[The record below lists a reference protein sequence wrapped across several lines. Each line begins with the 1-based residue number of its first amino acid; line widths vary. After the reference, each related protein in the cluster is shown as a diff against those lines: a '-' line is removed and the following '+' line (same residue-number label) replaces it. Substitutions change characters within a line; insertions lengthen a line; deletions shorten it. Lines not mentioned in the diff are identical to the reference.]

1 MATIEERLKNLYD
14 IGEQSERI
22 NAQVI
27 GKSSVNDRAAQ
38 LYSKG
43 EQSQQLVKQQQVAER
58 QRQAEQQRQRDA
70 LLNKN
75 APSGME
81 YVNGQLQIK
90 EGYEA
95 DPVTGFVLPTT
106 ETALENIESEKYIL
120 PASLIQGAD
129 QAATGITST
138 LDWLFGRPLQALGWE
153 NNPISAL
160 NEKLQSEKEQ
170 NRQYFAQKMEGD
182 TSSQALSDIGAQVV
196 AALPDALLASL
207 TAGGSVAAQATTKG
221 LQAASAASK
230 AATGNK
236 IIDAASTAASA
247 LNGMV
252 RNPQTWLSFSRV
264 AGPSYDQA
272 VYDGADNVKASAYA
286 VINGLLNTIVEIGGG
301 GIQELPS
308 AVRQGGNALRQWV
321 GTMIDEGKE
330 EAVQGVIERL
340 TQNVVYG
347 KDNPIYSTT
356 DENAVLN
363 PVTSLKE
370 AGMGALVGGIL
381 GGGQI
386 AINNALS
393 GSSADSDAYSEFL
406 KTAGLDTDVQQN
418 AAPAQPE
425 GVQTGAVQADA
436 AAPSASTLD
445 VLLSGNVTDSVAERI
460 ATDPQLRAEFEQRS
474 GIKLEGSESQ
484 MRNAVRS
491 YAEGDVGQFRPE
503 TAADDI
509 VEADVD
515 MPPVV
520 PDNVQDIQQSVVDNA
535 PMNETVG
542 TGVNAVGAAERGFS
556 PAINAELTQAYEQAL
571 DRYGA
576 MPARE
581 NLARQ
586 MDVPRSTD
594 GETVVPR
601 TVQSAIGSDITS
613 AETVGEITNLIAQH
627 GLDRAIITD
636 RAAQSRAQSTISEK
650 GWDAA
655 LRDWTAEVRSGKVSK
670 DLTTL
675 GLELY
680 NNAVNSGHAREAVEI
695 LTDLADS
702 VRSGA
707 QSTQVMHLLQKLTP
721 QGQLYGIQRTVQNL
735 QDDIDSRY
743 GDISSAM
750 RELERERDAALNII
764 AEMHKAYTQETETP
778 DWITSLA
785 NDLAG
790 KISASQREP
799 RQRTIYENILSDLV
813 KFTEGLVPKKQRS
826 SAPRR
831 TAAERLADYFNNTSE
846 YDRAWSQAIEA
857 VREKYSGNETALEI
871 LKPWFESQIGS
882 GPVQNVAER
891 AVVEAAA
898 AEQISKKQL
907 NVRAQYDI
915 NALTNQITN
924 SIVQSVGDRS
934 LAEHIGKI
942 RGYVQNYLLGMSI
955 QETNIDAAEAAVR
968 SGVTTALRDIGQ
980 SISGIIRQ
988 GADTKAELANI
999 ISQTLTEKYGI
1010 SGSGAAQF
1018 SGRVISE
1025 FNSRVA
1031 DASKKA
1037 LDNIFKDRPA
1047 RTRKTLEQRLTEL
1060 GNLGAFSDPNYNA
1073 LAAQKL
1079 FGRFASY
1086 APNLQLNE
1094 NLVANFLGAET
1105 DAERASALDAI
1116 YQDVANQMPAR
1127 WIDKLNAWR
1136 YLSML
1141 GNPRTHVRNILGNL
1155 MFAPVR
1161 ATKDVVAA
1169 GLEAAFIRD
1178 PSQRTKAVNSR
1189 LLNAEDRARYAAA
1202 VADYAEVADMISSGG
1217 KFQNDYNEIRS
1228 RQRIF
1233 KNDLLEA
1240 ARVKNSELLDA
1251 EDVWFSK
1258 PAYASALSQY
1268 LKAQGITAEQYLS
1281 DGFDKTAA
1289 QAYAVKEAQKAVYR
1303 DYNAFSDFVSG
1314 LGKSKYKAVRG
1325 FVEGVLPFKR
1335 TPANILARGMEYSPF
1350 GLAKGIYDAIFNVRN
1365 GKMTAAEAIDSISSG
1380 LTGTGLLALGAMLA
1394 AQGLLSGGS
1403 SGDEKQDAF
1412 DEMRG
1417 AQNYALTIGDRSYTL
1432 DWAAP
1437 EALPLF
1443 VGVEMYKAFG
1453 DDSLTFSDIWQSLNR
1468 ITDPMFEMSMLSGVN
1483 DLLDSVSFVQDTN
1496 TIWPLLAS
1504 AATSYLSQYIPTLFG
1519 QIERTFFE
1527 DTRQSTYTNKDA
1539 FLPTDVQYAMSQAA
1553 NKLPGVEYQ
1562 QADYIDAWGRKES
1575 TGSLAERA
1583 FNNFLNP
1590 AYVSKDASTSVDD
1603 KLQAIYDATG
1613 GEYNVFPERVTMNTT
1628 VNGEKFT
1635 DPEVYEQYA
1644 TSLGQKRLELVED
1657 FFNSSTAEAL
1667 TPQQQG
1673 AIIEKLYDYAKQV
1686 TQQELMGKK
1695 PESSVAKAEEYGDPA
1710 EYFLFNE
1717 ALQTIE
1723 DTRGSNMAAFNAVM
1737 EDYENMSAQRQQ
1749 ALMEALGEGTR
1760 FDDVVDA
1767 YQAGIQPNQWYKA
1780 YGKWQSIGE
1789 GEGSANDKATE
1800 FANWLDSVTN
1810 YSAEQ
1815 SELLQDQMI
1824 YYTMIR
1830 GNSDRY
1836 DELRDLG
1843 FTPAESID
1851 LYEYIGEM
1859 NKLSSDTDAEGN
1871 TISGSKKAKVIDFID
1886 TLDLTPDEK
1895 DLIFITFTNYKGLED
1910 TPWHN
1915 R

>member
-22 NAQVI
+22 NSQVI
-27 GKSSVNDRAAQ
+27 GKSSVNDRIAQ
-38 LYSKG
+38 LYAKG
-43 EQSQQLVKQQQVAER
+43 EQSQQLVNQQQVAER
-58 QRQAEQQRQRDA
+58 QRQAEQQQQRDA
-70 LLNKN
+70 LLNKY

-81 YVNGQLQIK
+81 YVNGRLQIK

-106 ETALENIESEKYIL
+106 EQVLKDSVIDDIVPIALKRTGASYLNIGGQLAEGGDYTKTADETTGPLFAQSEAIKINEDEYYDPVTGFIL
-120 PASLIQGAD
+120 PTTESIIGSREELYEKAD
-129 QAATGITST
+129 KLAAEAQEQTEKAKEGKNAVEQFMIDAGIAGVELAGDIALNTVAPGLGWVNMAARGYGSGSQRARLEGATGGQQF
-138 LDWLFGRPLQALGWE
+138 LYGLGAAGIE
-153 NNPISAL
+153 VL
-160 NEKLQSEKEQ
+160 TEKLSSIAKPLRAAFGKGLADGVVDRVISKLTGSAVGQDVLRFIASGASEGVEEMVSDVLEPVL
-170 NRQYFAQKMEGD
+170 RRATYDE
-182 TSSQALSDIGAQVV
+182 QALSDYSDPEFWSETI
-196 AALPDALLASL
+196 
-207 TAGGSVAAQATTKG
+207 
-221 LQAASAASK
+221 
-230 AATGNK
+230 
-236 IIDAASTAASA
+236 
-247 LNGMV
+247 
-252 RNPQTWLSFSRV
+252 R
-264 AGPSYDQA
+264 
-272 VYDGADNVKASAYA
+272 DG
-286 VINGLLNTIVEIGGG
+286 
-301 GIQELPS
+301 
-308 AVRQGGNALRQWV
+308 
-321 GTMIDEGKE
+321 
-330 EAVQGVIERL
+330 
-340 TQNVVYG
+340 
-347 KDNPIYSTT
+347 
-356 DENAVLN
+356 
-363 PVTSLKE
+363 
-370 AGMGALVGGIL
+370 LVGGVL
-381 GGGQI
+381 GLAAG
-386 AINNALS
+386 S
-393 GSSADSDAYSEFL
+393 GSLVRRAAPAASQ
-406 KTAGLDTDVQQN
+406 TAQGASGAQTGVDTDVQQN

-425 GVQTGAVQADA
+425 SVQTGAVQADA

-445 VLLSGNVTDSVAERI
+445 VLLSGNVTNSVAERI
-460 ATDPQLRAEFEQRS
+460 VTDPQLRAEFEQRS
-474 GIKLEGSESQ
+474 GIKLEGSKSQ
-484 MRNAVRS
+484 MRNAVRN

-515 MPPVV
+515 MPPVA

-535 PMNETVG
+535 PMNEAAG

-613 AETVGEITNLIAQH
+613 AEAVGEITNLIAQH
-627 GLDRAIITD
+627 GLDRAVITD

-702 VRSGA
+702 VRTGA

-790 KISASQREP
+790 KISVNQREP

-871 LKPWFESQIGS
+871 LKPWFESQIGN

-942 RGYVQNYLLGMSI
+942 RGYVQNYLLGISI
-955 QETNIDAAEAAVR
+955 QEANIDAAEAAVK
-968 SGVTTALRDIGQ
+968 SGVATSLRDIGQ
-980 SISGIIRQ
+980 SISDIIRQ
-988 GADTKAELANI
+988 GADTKAELANNI
-999 ISQTLTEKYGI
+999 AQMLTEKYGV
-1010 SGSGAAQF
+1010 SESGAAQF
-1018 SGRVISE
+1018 SDRVISE

-1094 NLVANFLGAET
+1094 DLVSNFLSAET
-1105 DAERASALDAI
+1105 DAERAAALDAI
-1116 YQDVANQMPAR
+1116 YQDVANQMPVR

-1141 GNPRTHVRNILGNL
+1141 GNPRTHVRNFFGNL

-1240 ARVKNSELLDA
+1240 ARVKNSEWLDA

-1281 DGFDKTAA
+1281 EGFDKTAA

-1350 GLAKGIYDAIFNVRN
+1350 GLAKGIYDAVFNVRN

-1417 AQNYALTIGDRSYTL
+1417 AQNYALTIGNRSYTL
-1432 DWAAP
+1432 DWLAP

-1527 DTRQSTYTNKDA
+1527 DTRQSTYTDKDA

-1562 QADYIDAWGRKES
+1562 QVDYIDAWGRKES

-1590 AYVSKDASTSVDD
+1590 AYASKDASTSVDD

-1635 DPEVYEQYA
+1635 DPETYEQYA
-1644 TSLGQKRLELVED
+1644 TALGQKRLELVED

>member
-1 MATIEERLKNLYD
+1 MATYIEERLKSAM
-14 IGEQSERI
+14 Q
-22 NAQVI
+22 
-27 GKSSVNDRAAQ
+27 
-38 LYSKG
+38 
-43 EQSQQLVKQQQVAER
+43 
-58 QRQAEQQRQRDA
+58 QAEADDAAGVSRQQDTSILPQSIAQHNALLAAGIRPESTQQPLQNQTNTKSQKDA
-70 LLNKN
+70 LLNKH

-81 YVNGQLQIK
+81 YVNGKLQIK

-106 ETALENIESEKYIL
+106 EKALENFESEKHIL

-207 TAGGSVAAQATTKG
+207 TAGGSVAAQAATKG

-301 GIQELPS
+301 GIQELPT
-308 AVRQGGNALRQWV
+308 AVRQGGSALRRWID
-321 GTMIDEGKE
+321 TMIDEGKE

-393 GSSADSDAYSEFL
+393 GSDTDSDAYSEFL
-406 KTAGLDTDVQQN
+406 KTAGLDTDAQQS

-425 GVQTGAVQADA
+425 SVQTGAVQADA

-445 VLLSGNVTDSVAERI
+445 VLLSGNVTNSVAERI
-460 ATDPQLRAEFEQRS
+460 VTDPQLRAEFEQRS

-484 MRNAVRS
+484 MRNTVRS

-520 PDNVQDIQQSVVDNA
+520 PDNVQNIQQSVVDNA
-535 PMNETVG
+535 PMNEAAG

-613 AETVGEITNLIAQH
+613 AEAVGDITNLIAQH
-627 GLDRAIITD
+627 GLDRAVITD

-735 QDDIDSRY
+735 KQELTERY
-743 GDISSAM
+743 KDKAPD
-750 RELERERDAALNII
+750 LTLN
-764 AEMHKAYTQETETP
+764 E
-778 DWITSLA
+778 
-785 NDLAG
+785 
-790 KISASQREP
+790 
-799 RQRTIYENILSDLV
+799 DLV
-813 KFTEGLVPKKQRS
+813 S
-826 SAPRR
+826 
-831 TAAERLADYFNNTSE
+831 
-846 YDRAWSQAIEA
+846 
-857 VREKYSGNETALEI
+857 
-871 LKPWFESQIGS
+871 
-882 GPVQNVAER
+882 
-891 AVVEAAA
+891 
-898 AEQISKKQL
+898 
-907 NVRAQYDI
+907 
-915 NALTNQITN
+915 
-924 SIVQSVGDRS
+924 
-934 LAEHIGKI
+934 
-942 RGYVQNYLLGMSI
+942 
-955 QETNIDAAEAAVR
+955 
-968 SGVTTALRDIGQ
+968 
-980 SISGIIRQ
+980 
-988 GADTKAELANI
+988 
-999 ISQTLTEKYGI
+999 
-1010 SGSGAAQF
+1010 
-1018 SGRVISE
+1018 
-1025 FNSRVA
+1025 
-1031 DASKKA
+1031 
-1037 LDNIFKDRPA
+1037 
-1047 RTRKTLEQRLTEL
+1047 
-1060 GNLGAFSDPNYNA
+1060 
-1073 LAAQKL
+1073 
-1079 FGRFASY
+1079 
-1086 APNLQLNE
+1086 
-1094 NLVANFLGAET
+1094 NFLSAET

-1116 YQDVANQMPAR
+1116 YQDIANQMPVR

-1161 ATKDVVAA
+1161 AAKDVVAA

-1268 LKAQGITAEQYLS
+1268 LKARGITAEQYLS
-1281 DGFDKTAA
+1281 EGFDKTAA

-1335 TPANILARGMEYSPF
+1335 APANILARGMEYSPF

-1417 AQNYALTIGDRSYTL
+1417 AQNYALTIGNRSYTL
-1432 DWAAP
+1432 DWLAP

-1527 DTRQSTYTNKDA
+1527 DTRQSTYLDKDA

-1562 QADYIDAWGRKES
+1562 QVNYIDAWGRKES

-1613 GEYNVFPERVTMNTT
+1613 GEYNVFPSRVSPNETYTKKNNDGT
-1628 VNGEKFT
+1628 VEEIHLADSGL
-1635 DPEVYEQYA
+1635 YETYA
-1644 TSLGQKRLELVED
+1644 TTLGQTSLNELTELI
-1657 FFNSSTAEAL
+1657 NSAAYQSMTDADKAVAV
-1667 TPQQQG
+1667 Q
-1673 AIIEKLYDYAKQV
+1673 AIYDYARDVARKAIDSEYEMSSKNEEA
-1686 TQQELMGKK
+1686 QEFAGGA
-1695 PESSVAKAEEYGDPA
+1695 PTYFSFNTAWKAV
-1710 EYFLFNE
+1710 
-1717 ALQTIE
+1717 E
-1723 DTRGSNMAAFNAVM
+1723 DSKGADTAAFDAVM
-1737 EDYENMSAQRQQ
+1737 EDYANMDASEQN
-1749 ALMEALGEGTR
+1749 ALMEMLGENTR
-1760 FDDVVDA
+1760 FDDVVEAFEAGISPEEWYDA
-1767 YQAGIQPNQWYKA
+1767 YDKYKELDA
-1780 YGKWQSIGE
+1780 NGNL
-1789 GEGSANDKATE
+1789 SANDKATE

>member
-22 NAQVI
+22 NSQVI
-27 GKSSVNDRAAQ
+27 GKSSVNDRIAQ
-38 LYSKG
+38 LYAKG
-43 EQSQQLVKQQQVAER
+43 EQSQQLVNQQQVAER
-58 QRQAEQQRQRDA
+58 QRQAEKQQQRDA
-70 LLNKN
+70 LLNKY

-81 YVNGQLQIK
+81 YVDGRLQIK

-106 ETALENIESEKYIL
+106 EKALENIESEKYIL

-182 TSSQALSDIGAQVV
+182 TSSQALSNIGAQVV

-321 GTMIDEGKE
+321 DTMIDEGKE

-347 KDNPIYSTT
+347 KGNPIYSTT

-393 GSSADSDAYSEFL
+393 GSSVDSDAYSEFL
-406 KTAGLDTDVQQN
+406 KTAGLDTDAQQN
-418 AAPAQPE
+418 TAPAQPE
-425 GVQTGAVQADA
+425 SVQTGAVQADA

-445 VLLSGNVTDSVAERI
+445 VLLSGNVTNSVAERI
-460 ATDPQLRAEFEQRS
+460 VTDPQLRAEFEQRS
-474 GIKLEGSESQ
+474 GIKLEGSKSQ
-484 MRNAVRS
+484 MRSAVRS
-491 YAEGDVGQFRPE
+491 YAEGDAGQFRPE

-515 MPPVV
+515 MPPVA
-520 PDNVQDIQQSVVDNA
+520 PDNVQDIQQSVADNA
-535 PMNETVG
+535 PMNEAAG

-627 GLDRAIITD
+627 GLDRAVITD

-735 QDDIDSRY
+735 KQELTERY
-743 GDISSAM
+743 KDKAPD
-750 RELERERDAALNII
+750 LTLN
-764 AEMHKAYTQETETP
+764 E
-778 DWITSLA
+778 
-785 NDLAG
+785 
-790 KISASQREP
+790 
-799 RQRTIYENILSDLV
+799 DLV
-813 KFTEGLVPKKQRS
+813 S
-826 SAPRR
+826 
-831 TAAERLADYFNNTSE
+831 
-846 YDRAWSQAIEA
+846 
-857 VREKYSGNETALEI
+857 
-871 LKPWFESQIGS
+871 
-882 GPVQNVAER
+882 
-891 AVVEAAA
+891 
-898 AEQISKKQL
+898 
-907 NVRAQYDI
+907 
-915 NALTNQITN
+915 
-924 SIVQSVGDRS
+924 
-934 LAEHIGKI
+934 
-942 RGYVQNYLLGMSI
+942 
-955 QETNIDAAEAAVR
+955 
-968 SGVTTALRDIGQ
+968 
-980 SISGIIRQ
+980 
-988 GADTKAELANI
+988 
-999 ISQTLTEKYGI
+999 
-1010 SGSGAAQF
+1010 
-1018 SGRVISE
+1018 
-1025 FNSRVA
+1025 
-1031 DASKKA
+1031 
-1037 LDNIFKDRPA
+1037 
-1047 RTRKTLEQRLTEL
+1047 
-1060 GNLGAFSDPNYNA
+1060 
-1073 LAAQKL
+1073 
-1079 FGRFASY
+1079 
-1086 APNLQLNE
+1086 
-1094 NLVANFLGAET
+1094 NFLSAET

-1141 GNPRTHVRNILGNL
+1141 GNPRTHFRNILGNL

-1240 ARVKNSELLDA
+1240 ARVKNSEWLDA
-1251 EDVWFSK
+1251 EDVWVSK

-1281 DGFDKTAA
+1281 EGFDKTAA

-1417 AQNYALTIGDRSYTL
+1417 AQNYALTIGNRSYTL
-1432 DWAAP
+1432 DWLAP

-1527 DTRQSTYTNKDA
+1527 DTRQSTYTDKDA

-1553 NKLPGVEYQ
+1553 NKLPGIEYQ
-1562 QADYIDAWGRKES
+1562 QVDYIDAWGRKES
-1575 TGSLAERA
+1575 TGSLAGRA

-1635 DPEVYEQYA
+1635 DPETYEQYA
-1644 TSLGQKRLELVED
+1644 TALGQKRLELVED

-1695 PESSVAKAEEYGDPA
+1695 PESSIAKAEEYGDPA

-1760 FDDVVDA
+1760 FDDVLDA

-1895 DLIFITFTNYKGLED
+1895 DLIFITFTSYKGLED

>member
-22 NAQVI
+22 NSQVI
-27 GKSSVNDRAAQ
+27 GKSSINDRIAQ

-43 EQSQQLVKQQQVAER
+43 EQSQQLVNQQQAAER
-58 QRQAEQQRQRDA
+58 QRQAEQQQQRDA

-81 YVNGQLQIK
+81 YVNGRLQIK

-106 ETALENIESEKYIL
+106 ETALENFESEKYIL
-120 PASLIQGAD
+120 PASLLQGAD

-182 TSSQALSDIGAQVV
+182 TSSQALSNIGAQVV

-207 TAGGSVAAQATTKG
+207 TAGGSVAAQATAKG

-308 AVRQGGNALRQWV
+308 AVRQGGSALRRWID
-321 GTMIDEGKE
+321 TMIDEGKE

-393 GSSADSDAYSEFL
+393 RSNADSDAYSEFL

-425 GVQTGAVQADA
+425 SVQTGAIQADA

-445 VLLSGNVTDSVAERI
+445 VLLSGNVTNSVAERI
-460 ATDPQLRAEFEQRS
+460 VTDPQLRAEFEQRS
-474 GIKLEGSESQ
+474 GIKLEGSKPQ
-484 MRNAVRS
+484 MRSAVRS

-503 TAADDI
+503 TAAND
-509 VEADVD
+509 VAEADVD
-515 MPPVV
+515 MPPVA
-520 PDNVQDIQQSVVDNA
+520 PDNVQDIQQSIADNA
-535 PMNETVG
+535 PMNEAAG

-627 GLDRAIITD
+627 GLDRAVITD

-702 VRSGA
+702 VRTGA

-735 QDDIDSRY
+735 KQELTERY
-743 GDISSAM
+743 KDKAPD
-750 RELERERDAALNII
+750 LTLN
-764 AEMHKAYTQETETP
+764 E
-778 DWITSLA
+778 
-785 NDLAG
+785 
-790 KISASQREP
+790 
-799 RQRTIYENILSDLV
+799 DLV
-813 KFTEGLVPKKQRS
+813 S
-826 SAPRR
+826 
-831 TAAERLADYFNNTSE
+831 
-846 YDRAWSQAIEA
+846 
-857 VREKYSGNETALEI
+857 
-871 LKPWFESQIGS
+871 
-882 GPVQNVAER
+882 
-891 AVVEAAA
+891 
-898 AEQISKKQL
+898 
-907 NVRAQYDI
+907 
-915 NALTNQITN
+915 
-924 SIVQSVGDRS
+924 
-934 LAEHIGKI
+934 
-942 RGYVQNYLLGMSI
+942 
-955 QETNIDAAEAAVR
+955 
-968 SGVTTALRDIGQ
+968 
-980 SISGIIRQ
+980 
-988 GADTKAELANI
+988 
-999 ISQTLTEKYGI
+999 
-1010 SGSGAAQF
+1010 
-1018 SGRVISE
+1018 
-1025 FNSRVA
+1025 
-1031 DASKKA
+1031 
-1037 LDNIFKDRPA
+1037 
-1047 RTRKTLEQRLTEL
+1047 
-1060 GNLGAFSDPNYNA
+1060 
-1073 LAAQKL
+1073 
-1079 FGRFASY
+1079 
-1086 APNLQLNE
+1086 
-1094 NLVANFLGAET
+1094 NFLGAET
-1105 DAERASALDAI
+1105 DAERAAALDAI
-1116 YQDVANQMPAR
+1116 YQDVANQMPVR

-1161 ATKDVVAA
+1161 AAKDVVAA

-1281 DGFDKTAA
+1281 EGFDKTAA

-1325 FVEGVLPFKR
+1325 FVEGVLPFKP

-1417 AQNYALTIGDRSYTL
+1417 AQNYALTIGNRSYTL
-1432 DWAAP
+1432 DWLAP

-1527 DTRQSTYTNKDA
+1527 DTRQSTYTDKDA

-1562 QADYIDAWGRKES
+1562 QVDYIDAWGRKEN

-1590 AYVSKDASTSVDD
+1590 AYASKDASTSVDD

-1644 TSLGQKRLELVED
+1644 TALGQKRLELVED
-1657 FFNSSTAEAL
+1657 FFNSSTAESL

-1717 ALQTIE
+1717 ALQTIK

-1737 EDYENMSAQRQQ
+1737 EDYESMSAQRQQ
-1749 ALMEALGEGTR
+1749 ALMEALGEETR

-1824 YYTMIR
+1824 YCTMIR

-1871 TISGSKKAKVIDFID
+1871 TIPGSKKAKVIDFID

-1895 DLIFITFTNYKGLED
+1895 DLIFSAFTSYKGLED

>member
-22 NAQVI
+22 NSQVI
-27 GKSSVNDRAAQ
+27 GKSSVNDRIAQ
-38 LYSKG
+38 LYAKG
-43 EQSQQLVKQQQVAER
+43 EQSQQLVNQQQVAER
-58 QRQAEQQRQRDA
+58 QRQAEQQQQRDA

-81 YVNGQLQIK
+81 YVNGRLQIK

-106 ETALENIESEKYIL
+106 EKALENIESEKYIL

-182 TSSQALSDIGAQVV
+182 TSSQALSNIGAQVV

-321 GTMIDEGKE
+321 DTMIDEGKE

-347 KDNPIYSTT
+347 KGNPIYSTT

-393 GSSADSDAYSEFL
+393 GSNADSDAYSEFL
-406 KTAGLDTDVQQN
+406 KTAGLDTDAQQN

-425 GVQTGAVQADA
+425 SVQTGAVQADA
-436 AAPSASTLD
+436 AVPSASTLD
-445 VLLSGNVTDSVAERI
+445 VLLSGNVTNSVAERI
-460 ATDPQLRAEFEQRS
+460 VTDPQLRAEFERRS
-474 GIKLEGSESQ
+474 GIKLKGSKSQ

-491 YAEGDVGQFRPE
+491 YAEGDAGQFRPE
-503 TAADDI
+503 TVANDVA
-509 VEADVD
+509 EADVD

-535 PMNETVG
+535 PMNEAAG

-627 GLDRAIITD
+627 GLDRAVITD

-735 QDDIDSRY
+735 KQELAERY
-743 GDISSAM
+743 KDKAPD
-750 RELERERDAALNII
+750 LTLN
-764 AEMHKAYTQETETP
+764 E
-778 DWITSLA
+778 
-785 NDLAG
+785 
-790 KISASQREP
+790 
-799 RQRTIYENILSDLV
+799 DLV
-813 KFTEGLVPKKQRS
+813 S
-826 SAPRR
+826 
-831 TAAERLADYFNNTSE
+831 
-846 YDRAWSQAIEA
+846 
-857 VREKYSGNETALEI
+857 
-871 LKPWFESQIGS
+871 
-882 GPVQNVAER
+882 
-891 AVVEAAA
+891 
-898 AEQISKKQL
+898 
-907 NVRAQYDI
+907 
-915 NALTNQITN
+915 
-924 SIVQSVGDRS
+924 
-934 LAEHIGKI
+934 
-942 RGYVQNYLLGMSI
+942 
-955 QETNIDAAEAAVR
+955 
-968 SGVTTALRDIGQ
+968 
-980 SISGIIRQ
+980 
-988 GADTKAELANI
+988 
-999 ISQTLTEKYGI
+999 
-1010 SGSGAAQF
+1010 
-1018 SGRVISE
+1018 
-1025 FNSRVA
+1025 
-1031 DASKKA
+1031 
-1037 LDNIFKDRPA
+1037 
-1047 RTRKTLEQRLTEL
+1047 
-1060 GNLGAFSDPNYNA
+1060 
-1073 LAAQKL
+1073 
-1079 FGRFASY
+1079 
-1086 APNLQLNE
+1086 
-1094 NLVANFLGAET
+1094 NFLSAET
-1105 DAERASALDAI
+1105 DAERAAALDAI

-1141 GNPRTHVRNILGNL
+1141 GNPRTHVRNFFGNL

-1281 DGFDKTAA
+1281 EGFDKTAA

-1417 AQNYALTIGDRSYTL
+1417 AQNYALTIGNRSYTL
-1432 DWAAP
+1432 DWLAP

-1527 DTRQSTYTNKDA
+1527 DTRQSTYTDKDA

-1553 NKLPGVEYQ
+1553 NKLPGIEYQ
-1562 QADYIDAWGRKES
+1562 QVDYIDAWGRKES
-1575 TGSLAERA
+1575 AGSLAERA

-1644 TSLGQKRLELVED
+1644 TALGQKRLELVED

>member
-1 MATIEERLKNLYD
+1 MATYIEERLKSAMQQAEADDAAGVSRQQDTSILP
-14 IGEQSERI
+14 QSI
-22 NAQVI
+22 AQHNALL
-27 GKSSVNDRAAQ
+27 AAGIRPESTQ
-38 LYSKG
+38 QPLQNQTNT
-43 EQSQQLVKQQQVAER
+43 QSQK
-58 QRQAEQQRQRDA
+58 DA
-70 LLNKN
+70 LLNKY

-81 YVNGQLQIK
+81 YVNGKLQIK

-106 ETALENIESEKYIL
+106 QTVLKESALDDIFSIALKNTGASYLNIGGQLAGGEDHIKQYDKTSGPLIGQSEAVKVNDTELYDPVTGFIL
-120 PASLIQGAD
+120 PTTESIIGSREELYEKADKLAAEAAEQTEKAKEGKNAVEQFLIDAGIAGVNLAGDIALNTVAPGLGWVNMAARGYGSGSQRARLEG
-129 QAATGITST
+129 ATGGQQF
-138 LDWLFGRPLQALGWE
+138 LYGLGAAGLE
-153 NNPISAL
+153 VL
-160 NEKLQSEKEQ
+160 TEKLSSIAKPLRAAFGKGLADGVVDRVISKLTGSAVGQDVLRFIASGASEGVEEMVADVLEPVL
-170 NRQYFAQKMEGD
+170 RRATYDE
-182 TSSQALSDIGAQVV
+182 QALSDYSDPEFWSETIRDGLVGGVLGLAAGSGSLVRGA
-196 AALPDALLASL
+196 AP
-207 TAGGSVAAQATTKG
+207 
-221 LQAASAASK
+221 AASQTAQDAS
-230 AATGNK
+230 
-236 IIDAASTAASA
+236 
-247 LNGMV
+247 
-252 RNPQTWLSFSRV
+252 NPQT
-264 AGPSYDQA
+264 
-272 VYDGADNVKASAYA
+272 
-286 VINGLLNTIVEIGGG
+286 
-301 GIQELPS
+301 
-308 AVRQGGNALRQWV
+308 
-321 GTMIDEGKE
+321 
-330 EAVQGVIERL
+330 
-340 TQNVVYG
+340 
-347 KDNPIYSTT
+347 
-356 DENAVLN
+356 
-363 PVTSLKE
+363 
-370 AGMGALVGGIL
+370 
-381 GGGQI
+381 
-386 AINNALS
+386 
-393 GSSADSDAYSEFL
+393 
-406 KTAGLDTDVQQN
+406 GLDTDVQQN

-425 GVQTGAVQADA
+425 SVQTGAVQADA

-445 VLLSGNVTDSVAERI
+445 VLLSGNVTNSVAERI
-460 ATDPQLRAEFEQRS
+460 VTDPQLRAEFERRS
-474 GIKLEGSESQ
+474 GIKLEGSKSQ
-484 MRNAVRS
+484 MRSAVRS

-503 TAADDI
+503 TAAND
-509 VEADVD
+509 VAEADVD

-535 PMNETVG
+535 APAEAAG

-613 AETVGEITNLIAQH
+613 AEAVGEITNLIAQH
-627 GLDRAIITD
+627 GLDRAVITD

-790 KISASQREP
+790 KISVNQREP

-871 LKPWFESQIGS
+871 LKPWFESQIGN

-924 SIVQSVGDRS
+924 SIVHSVGDRS

-942 RGYVQNYLLGMSI
+942 RGYVQNYLLGVSI
-955 QETNIDAAEAAVR
+955 QEANIDAAEAAVK
-968 SGVTTALRDIGQ
+968 SGVATSLRDIGQ
-980 SISGIIRQ
+980 SISDIIRQ
-988 GADTKAELANI
+988 GADTKAELANNI
-999 ISQTLTEKYGI
+999 AQMLTEKYGV
-1010 SGSGAAQF
+1010 SESGAAQF
-1018 SGRVISE
+1018 SNRVISE

-1094 NLVANFLGAET
+1094 DLVSNFLSAET

-1116 YQDVANQMPAR
+1116 YQDVANQMPVR

-1136 YLSML
+1136 YLAML
-1141 GNPRTHVRNILGNL
+1141 GNPRTHVRNFFGNL

-1240 ARVKNSELLDA
+1240 ARVKNSEWLDA

-1281 DGFDKTAA
+1281 EGFDKTAA

-1350 GLAKGIYDAIFNVRN
+1350 GLAKGIYDAVFNVRN

-1417 AQNYALTIGDRSYTL
+1417 AQNYALTIGNRSYTL
-1432 DWAAP
+1432 DWLAP

-1527 DTRQSTYTNKDA
+1527 DTRQSTYTDKDA

-1562 QADYIDAWGRKES
+1562 QVDYIDAWGRKES

-1590 AYVSKDASTSVDD
+1590 AYASKDASTSVDD

-1635 DPEVYEQYA
+1635 DPETYEQYA
-1644 TSLGQKRLELVED
+1644 TALGQKRLELVED

-1836 DELRDLG
+1836 DELRGLG

>member
-22 NAQVI
+22 HSQVI
-27 GKSSVNDRAAQ
+27 GKSSINDRIAQ
-38 LYSKG
+38 LYAKG
-43 EQSQQLVKQQQVAER
+43 EQSQQLVNQRQVAER
-58 QRQAEQQRQRDA
+58 QRQAEQQQQRDA

-106 ETALENIESEKYIL
+106 EKALENFESEKYIL

-170 NRQYFAQKMEGD
+170 NRQYFAQKMEDD
-182 TSSQALSDIGAQVV
+182 TSSQALSNIGAQVV

-321 GTMIDEGKE
+321 DTMIDEGKE

-347 KDNPIYSTT
+347 KGNPTYSTT

-393 GSSADSDAYSEFL
+393 GSSVGSDAYSEFL
-406 KTAGLDTDVQQN
+406 KTAGLDTDAQQN

-425 GVQTGAVQADA
+425 SVQTGAVQADA

-445 VLLSGNVTDSVAERI
+445 VLLSGNVTNSVAERI
-460 ATDPQLRAEFEQRS
+460 VTDPQLRAEFEQRS
-474 GIKLEGSESQ
+474 GIKLEGSKSQ

-515 MPPVV
+515 MPPVA
-520 PDNVQDIQQSVVDNA
+520 PNNVQDIQHSVVDNA
-535 PMNETVG
+535 PMNEAAG

-613 AETVGEITNLIAQH
+613 AEAVGEITNLIAQH

-735 QDDIDSRY
+735 KQELAERY
-743 GDISSAM
+743 KDKAPD
-750 RELERERDAALNII
+750 LTLN
-764 AEMHKAYTQETETP
+764 E
-778 DWITSLA
+778 
-785 NDLAG
+785 
-790 KISASQREP
+790 
-799 RQRTIYENILSDLV
+799 DLV
-813 KFTEGLVPKKQRS
+813 S
-826 SAPRR
+826 
-831 TAAERLADYFNNTSE
+831 
-846 YDRAWSQAIEA
+846 
-857 VREKYSGNETALEI
+857 
-871 LKPWFESQIGS
+871 
-882 GPVQNVAER
+882 
-891 AVVEAAA
+891 
-898 AEQISKKQL
+898 
-907 NVRAQYDI
+907 
-915 NALTNQITN
+915 
-924 SIVQSVGDRS
+924 
-934 LAEHIGKI
+934 
-942 RGYVQNYLLGMSI
+942 
-955 QETNIDAAEAAVR
+955 
-968 SGVTTALRDIGQ
+968 
-980 SISGIIRQ
+980 
-988 GADTKAELANI
+988 
-999 ISQTLTEKYGI
+999 
-1010 SGSGAAQF
+1010 
-1018 SGRVISE
+1018 
-1025 FNSRVA
+1025 
-1031 DASKKA
+1031 
-1037 LDNIFKDRPA
+1037 
-1047 RTRKTLEQRLTEL
+1047 
-1060 GNLGAFSDPNYNA
+1060 
-1073 LAAQKL
+1073 
-1079 FGRFASY
+1079 
-1086 APNLQLNE
+1086 
-1094 NLVANFLGAET
+1094 NFLSAET

-1116 YQDVANQMPAR
+1116 YQDVANQMPVR

-1281 DGFDKTAA
+1281 EGFDKTAA

-1453 DDSLTFSDIWQSLNR
+1453 DGSLTFSDIWQSLNR

-1527 DTRQSTYTNKDA
+1527 DTRQSTYTDKDA

-1553 NKLPGVEYQ
+1553 NKLPGIEYQ

-1575 TGSLAERA
+1575 TGSLAGRA

-1635 DPEVYEQYA
+1635 DPETYEQYA

-1895 DLIFITFTNYKGLED
+1895 DLIFITFTSYKGLED

>member
-22 NAQVI
+22 HSQVI
-27 GKSSVNDRAAQ
+27 GKSSVNDRIAQ
-38 LYSKG
+38 LYAKG
-43 EQSQQLVKQQQVAER
+43 EQSQQLVNQQQAVER
-58 QRQAEQQRQRDA
+58 QRQAEQQQQRDA

-75 APSGME
+75 VPSGME
-81 YVNGQLQIK
+81 YKNGKLQIK

-106 ETALENIESEKYIL
+106 QTVLKESALDDIFSIALKNTGASYLNIGGQLAGGEDHIKQYDKTSGPLIGQSEAVKVNDTELYDPVTGFIL
-120 PASLIQGAD
+120 PTTESIIGSREELYEKADKLAAEAAEQTEKAKEGKNAVEQFLIDAGIAGVNLAGDIALNTVAPGLGWVNMAARGYGSGSQRARLEG
-129 QAATGITST
+129 ATGGQQF
-138 LDWLFGRPLQALGWE
+138 LYGLGAAGIE
-153 NNPISAL
+153 VL
-160 NEKLQSEKEQ
+160 TEKLSSIAQPLRAAFGKGLADGVVDRVISKLTGSAVGQDVLRFIASGASEGVEE
-170 NRQYFAQKMEGD
+170 MVGD
-182 TSSQALSDIGAQVV
+182 VLEPVLRRATYDEQALSDYSDPEFWSETIRDGLVGGVLGLAAGSGSLVRGA
-196 AALPDALLASL
+196 AP
-207 TAGGSVAAQATTKG
+207 
-221 LQAASAASK
+221 AASQTAQDAS
-230 AATGNK
+230 
-236 IIDAASTAASA
+236 
-247 LNGMV
+247 
-252 RNPQTWLSFSRV
+252 NPQT
-264 AGPSYDQA
+264 
-272 VYDGADNVKASAYA
+272 
-286 VINGLLNTIVEIGGG
+286 
-301 GIQELPS
+301 
-308 AVRQGGNALRQWV
+308 
-321 GTMIDEGKE
+321 
-330 EAVQGVIERL
+330 
-340 TQNVVYG
+340 
-347 KDNPIYSTT
+347 
-356 DENAVLN
+356 
-363 PVTSLKE
+363 
-370 AGMGALVGGIL
+370 
-381 GGGQI
+381 
-386 AINNALS
+386 
-393 GSSADSDAYSEFL
+393 
-406 KTAGLDTDVQQN
+406 GLDTDAQQN

-425 GVQTGAVQADA
+425 SVQTGAVQADA
-436 AAPSASTLD
+436 AVPSASTLD
-445 VLLSGNVTDSVAERI
+445 VLLSGNVTNSVAERI
-460 ATDPQLRAEFEQRS
+460 VTDPQLRAEFEQRS

-515 MPPVV
+515 MPPVA
-520 PDNVQDIQQSVVDNA
+520 PNNVQYIQQSVVDNA
-535 PMNETVG
+535 PMNEAAG

-613 AETVGEITNLIAQH
+613 AETVGEITKLIAQH
-627 GLDRAIITD
+627 GLDRAVITD

-695 LTDLADS
+695 LTNLADS

-871 LKPWFESQIGS
+871 LKPWLESQIGS

-999 ISQTLTEKYGI
+999 ISQMLTEKYGI

-1018 SGRVISE
+1018 SDRVISE

-1094 NLVANFLGAET
+1094 DLVANFLGAET

-1116 YQDVANQMPAR
+1116 YQDVANQMPVR

-1161 ATKDVVAA
+1161 TTKDVVAA

-1281 DGFDKTAA
+1281 EGFDKTAT

-1417 AQNYALTIGDRSYTL
+1417 AQNYALTIGNRSYTL
-1432 DWAAP
+1432 DWLAP

-1527 DTRQSTYTNKDA
+1527 DTRQSTYTDKDA

-1562 QADYIDAWGRKES
+1562 QVDYIDAWGRKES

-1613 GEYNVFPERVTMNTT
+1613 GEYKVFPERVTMNTT

-1644 TSLGQKRLELVED
+1644 TALGQKRLELVED

-1767 YQAGIQPNQWYKA
+1767 YQSGIQPNQWYKA
-1780 YGKWQSIGE
+1780 YSKWQSIGE
-1789 GEGSANDKATE
+1789 GDGSANDKATE

-1895 DLIFITFTNYKGLED
+1895 DLIFSAFTNYKGLED

>member
-1 MATIEERLKNLYD
+1 MATYIEERLKSAM
-14 IGEQSERI
+14 Q
-22 NAQVI
+22 
-27 GKSSVNDRAAQ
+27 
-38 LYSKG
+38 
-43 EQSQQLVKQQQVAER
+43 
-58 QRQAEQQRQRDA
+58 QAEADDAAGVSRQQDTSILPQSIAQHNALLAAGIRPESTQQPLQNQTNTKSQKDA
-70 LLNKN
+70 LLNKH

-81 YVNGQLQIK
+81 YVNGRLQIK

-106 ETALENIESEKYIL
+106 ETALENFESEKYIL
-120 PASLIQGAD
+120 PASLLQGAD

-182 TSSQALSDIGAQVV
+182 TSSQALSNIGAQVV

-207 TAGGSVAAQATTKG
+207 TAGGSVAAQATAKG

-301 GIQELPS
+301 GIQELPA

-393 GSSADSDAYSEFL
+393 GSNTDSDAYSEFL

-418 AAPAQPE
+418 TAPAQPE
-425 GVQTGAVQADA
+425 SVQTGAVQADA
-436 AAPSASTLD
+436 AVPSASTLD
-445 VLLSGNVTDSVAERI
+445 VLLSGNVTNSVAERI
-460 ATDPQLRAEFEQRS
+460 VADPQLRAEFEQRS
-474 GIKLEGSESQ
+474 GIKLEGSKSQ

-491 YAEGDVGQFRPE
+491 YAEGDAGQFRPG

-515 MPPVV
+515 MPPVA

-535 PMNETVG
+535 PMNEAAG

-613 AETVGEITNLIAQH
+613 AEAVGEITNLIAQH

-735 QDDIDSRY
+735 KQELAERY
-743 GDISSAM
+743 KDKAPD
-750 RELERERDAALNII
+750 LTLN
-764 AEMHKAYTQETETP
+764 E
-778 DWITSLA
+778 
-785 NDLAG
+785 
-790 KISASQREP
+790 
-799 RQRTIYENILSDLV
+799 DLV
-813 KFTEGLVPKKQRS
+813 S
-826 SAPRR
+826 
-831 TAAERLADYFNNTSE
+831 
-846 YDRAWSQAIEA
+846 
-857 VREKYSGNETALEI
+857 
-871 LKPWFESQIGS
+871 
-882 GPVQNVAER
+882 
-891 AVVEAAA
+891 
-898 AEQISKKQL
+898 
-907 NVRAQYDI
+907 
-915 NALTNQITN
+915 
-924 SIVQSVGDRS
+924 
-934 LAEHIGKI
+934 
-942 RGYVQNYLLGMSI
+942 
-955 QETNIDAAEAAVR
+955 
-968 SGVTTALRDIGQ
+968 
-980 SISGIIRQ
+980 
-988 GADTKAELANI
+988 
-999 ISQTLTEKYGI
+999 
-1010 SGSGAAQF
+1010 
-1018 SGRVISE
+1018 
-1025 FNSRVA
+1025 
-1031 DASKKA
+1031 
-1037 LDNIFKDRPA
+1037 
-1047 RTRKTLEQRLTEL
+1047 
-1060 GNLGAFSDPNYNA
+1060 
-1073 LAAQKL
+1073 
-1079 FGRFASY
+1079 
-1086 APNLQLNE
+1086 
-1094 NLVANFLGAET
+1094 NFLSAET

-1116 YQDVANQMPAR
+1116 YQDVANQMPVR

-1281 DGFDKTAA
+1281 EGFDKTAA

-1417 AQNYALTIGDRSYTL
+1417 AQNYALTIGNRSYTL
-1432 DWAAP
+1432 DWLAP

-1453 DDSLTFSDIWQSLNR
+1453 DGSLTFSDIWQSLNR

-1527 DTRQSTYTNKDA
+1527 DTRQSTYTDKDA

-1562 QADYIDAWGRKES
+1562 QVDYIDAWGRKES

-1644 TSLGQKRLELVED
+1644 TALGQKRLELVED

-1780 YGKWQSIGE
+1780 YSKWQSIGE
-1789 GEGSANDKATE
+1789 GDGSANDKATE

>member
-1 MATIEERLKNLYD
+1 M
-14 IGEQSERI
+14 
-22 NAQVI
+22 NANELFGSLMSQAQEKDRTVPRSQRVST
-27 GKSSVNDRAAQ
+27 SSQNASAAA
-38 LYSKG
+38 LFS
-43 EQSQQLVKQQQVAER
+43 SLDQQAKALDETKPVKVTQPQQQ
-58 QRQAEQQRQRDA
+58 QQQQQRDA

-75 APSGME
+75 APYGME
-81 YVNGQLQIK
+81 YKNGKLQIK

-106 ETALENIESEKYIL
+106 EKALENIESEKYIL
-120 PASLIQGAD
+120 PASLLQGAD

-138 LDWLFGRPLQALGWE
+138 LDWLFGRPLQAFGWE

-182 TSSQALSDIGAQVV
+182 TSSQALSNIGAQVV

-207 TAGGSVAAQATTKG
+207 TAGGSVAAQATAKG

-308 AVRQGGNALRQWV
+308 AVRQGGSALRRWV
-321 GTMIDEGKE
+321 DTMIDEGKE

-393 GSSADSDAYSEFL
+393 GSNADSDAYSEFL
-406 KTAGLDTDVQQN
+406 KTAGLDTDVQQS
-418 AAPAQPE
+418 ATPAQPE
-425 GVQTGAVQADA
+425 SVQTGAVQADA
-436 AAPSASTLD
+436 AVPSASTLD
-445 VLLSGNVTDSVAERI
+445 VLLSGNVTNSVAERI
-460 ATDPQLRAEFEQRS
+460 VTDPQLRAEFERRS
-474 GIKLEGSESQ
+474 GIKLEGSKSQ
-484 MRNAVRS
+484 MRSAVRS
-491 YAEGDVGQFRPE
+491 YAEGDAGQFRPE
-503 TAADDI
+503 TAAND
-509 VEADVD
+509 VAEADVD
-515 MPPVV
+515 MPPVI
-520 PDNVQDIQQSVVDNA
+520 PYNVQDIQQSVVDNA
-535 PMNETVG
+535 APAEAAG

-613 AETVGEITNLIAQH
+613 AEDVGEITNLIAQH
-627 GLDRAIITD
+627 GLDRAVITD

-670 DLTTL
+670 DLTIL

-735 QDDIDSRY
+735 K
-743 GDISSAM
+743 
-750 RELERERDAALNII
+750 RELVERYKDKAPDLTLN
-764 AEMHKAYTQETETP
+764 E
-778 DWITSLA
+778 
-785 NDLAG
+785 
-790 KISASQREP
+790 
-799 RQRTIYENILSDLV
+799 DLV
-813 KFTEGLVPKKQRS
+813 S
-826 SAPRR
+826 
-831 TAAERLADYFNNTSE
+831 
-846 YDRAWSQAIEA
+846 
-857 VREKYSGNETALEI
+857 
-871 LKPWFESQIGS
+871 
-882 GPVQNVAER
+882 
-891 AVVEAAA
+891 
-898 AEQISKKQL
+898 
-907 NVRAQYDI
+907 
-915 NALTNQITN
+915 
-924 SIVQSVGDRS
+924 
-934 LAEHIGKI
+934 
-942 RGYVQNYLLGMSI
+942 
-955 QETNIDAAEAAVR
+955 
-968 SGVTTALRDIGQ
+968 
-980 SISGIIRQ
+980 
-988 GADTKAELANI
+988 
-999 ISQTLTEKYGI
+999 
-1010 SGSGAAQF
+1010 
-1018 SGRVISE
+1018 
-1025 FNSRVA
+1025 
-1031 DASKKA
+1031 
-1037 LDNIFKDRPA
+1037 
-1047 RTRKTLEQRLTEL
+1047 
-1060 GNLGAFSDPNYNA
+1060 
-1073 LAAQKL
+1073 
-1079 FGRFASY
+1079 
-1086 APNLQLNE
+1086 
-1094 NLVANFLGAET
+1094 NFLSAET
-1105 DAERASALDAI
+1105 DAERAAALDAI
-1116 YQDVANQMPAR
+1116 YQDVANQMPVR

-1161 ATKDVVAA
+1161 AAKDVVAA
-1169 GLEAAFIRD
+1169 GIEAAFIRD

-1281 DGFDKTAA
+1281 EGFDKTAA

-1417 AQNYALTIGDRSYTL
+1417 AQNYALTIGNRSYTL
-1432 DWAAP
+1432 DWLAP

-1527 DTRQSTYTNKDA
+1527 DTRQSTYTDKDA
-1539 FLPTDVQYAMSQAA
+1539 FLPTDVQYAISQAA

-1562 QADYIDAWGRKES
+1562 QVNYIDAWGRKES

-1644 TSLGQKRLELVED
+1644 TALGQKRLELVED

-1767 YQAGIQPNQWYKA
+1767 YQTGIQPNQWYKA
-1780 YGKWQSIGE
+1780 YSKWQSIGE
-1789 GEGSANDKATE
+1789 GDGSANDKATE

-1871 TISGSKKAKVIDFID
+1871 TIPGSKKAKVIDFID

-1895 DLIFITFTNYKGLED
+1895 DLIFSAFTSYKGLED

>member
-1 MATIEERLKNLYD
+1 MPAPTNSTARQRLLAQAASKPLQND
-14 IGEQSERI
+14 EVIVTNPSDSFKADASGQSA
-22 NAQVI
+22 NAVTMR
-27 GKSSVNDRAAQ
+27 NEANAARQ
-38 LYSKG
+38 
-43 EQSQQLVKQQQVAER
+43 QSQF
-58 QRQAEQQRQRDA
+58 QR
-70 LLNKN
+70 LN

-81 YVNGQLQIK
+81 YVNGRLQIK

-106 ETALENIESEKYIL
+106 EKALENIESEKYIL

-182 TSSQALSDIGAQVV
+182 TSSQALSDIGTQVV

-308 AVRQGGNALRQWV
+308 AVRQGGNALRRWV
-321 GTMIDEGKE
+321 DTMIDEGKE

-393 GSSADSDAYSEFL
+393 GSSVGSDAYSEFL
-406 KTAGLDTDVQQN
+406 KTAGLDTDAQQN

-425 GVQTGAVQADA
+425 SVQTGAVQADA

-445 VLLSGNVTDSVAERI
+445 VLLSGNVTNSVAERI
-460 ATDPQLRAEFEQRS
+460 VTDPQLRAEFEQRS
-474 GIKLEGSESQ
+474 GIKLEGSKSQ

-515 MPPVV
+515 MPPVA
-520 PDNVQDIQQSVVDNA
+520 PNNVQDIQQSVVDNA
-535 PMNETVG
+535 PMNEAAG

-556 PAINAELTQAYEQAL
+556 PAINAELAQAYEQAL

-613 AETVGEITNLIAQH
+613 AEAVGEITNLIAQH

-735 QDDIDSRY
+735 KQELAERY
-743 GDISSAM
+743 KDKAPD
-750 RELERERDAALNII
+750 LTLN
-764 AEMHKAYTQETETP
+764 E
-778 DWITSLA
+778 
-785 NDLAG
+785 
-790 KISASQREP
+790 
-799 RQRTIYENILSDLV
+799 DLV
-813 KFTEGLVPKKQRS
+813 S
-826 SAPRR
+826 
-831 TAAERLADYFNNTSE
+831 
-846 YDRAWSQAIEA
+846 
-857 VREKYSGNETALEI
+857 
-871 LKPWFESQIGS
+871 
-882 GPVQNVAER
+882 
-891 AVVEAAA
+891 
-898 AEQISKKQL
+898 
-907 NVRAQYDI
+907 
-915 NALTNQITN
+915 
-924 SIVQSVGDRS
+924 
-934 LAEHIGKI
+934 
-942 RGYVQNYLLGMSI
+942 
-955 QETNIDAAEAAVR
+955 
-968 SGVTTALRDIGQ
+968 
-980 SISGIIRQ
+980 
-988 GADTKAELANI
+988 
-999 ISQTLTEKYGI
+999 
-1010 SGSGAAQF
+1010 
-1018 SGRVISE
+1018 
-1025 FNSRVA
+1025 
-1031 DASKKA
+1031 
-1037 LDNIFKDRPA
+1037 
-1047 RTRKTLEQRLTEL
+1047 
-1060 GNLGAFSDPNYNA
+1060 
-1073 LAAQKL
+1073 
-1079 FGRFASY
+1079 
-1086 APNLQLNE
+1086 
-1094 NLVANFLGAET
+1094 NFLSAET

-1116 YQDVANQMPAR
+1116 YQDVANQMPVR

-1281 DGFDKTAA
+1281 EGFDKTAA

-1417 AQNYALTIGDRSYTL
+1417 AQNYALTIGNRSYTL
-1432 DWAAP
+1432 DWLAP

-1527 DTRQSTYTNKDA
+1527 DTRQSTYTDKDA

-1562 QADYIDAWGRKES
+1562 QVDYIDAWGRKEN

-1644 TSLGQKRLELVED
+1644 TALGQKRLELVED

-1695 PESSVAKAEEYGDPA
+1695 TESSVAKAEEYGNPA

-1780 YGKWQSIGE
+1780 YSKWQSIGE
-1789 GEGSANDKATE
+1789 GDGSANDKATE

>member
-1 MATIEERLKNLYD
+1 M
-14 IGEQSERI
+14 
-22 NAQVI
+22 NANELFGSLMSQAQEKDRTVPRSQRVST
-27 GKSSVNDRAAQ
+27 SSQNASAAA
-38 LYSKG
+38 LFS
-43 EQSQQLVKQQQVAER
+43 SLDQQAKALDETKPVKVTQPQQQ
-58 QRQAEQQRQRDA
+58 QQQQQRDA
-70 LLNKN
+70 LLNKH
-75 APSGME
+75 APYGME
-81 YVNGQLQIK
+81 YKNGKLQIK

-106 ETALENIESEKYIL
+106 EKALENFESEKYIL

-170 NRQYFAQKMEGD
+170 NRQYFAQKMEDD
-182 TSSQALSDIGAQVV
+182 TSSQALSNIGAQVV

-207 TAGGSVAAQATTKG
+207 TAGGSVAAQATAKG

-308 AVRQGGNALRQWV
+308 AVRQGGSALRRWID
-321 GTMIDEGKE
+321 TMIDEGKE

-393 GSSADSDAYSEFL
+393 GSDTDSDAYSEFL

-418 AAPAQPE
+418 AAPARPE

-436 AAPSASTLD
+436 AAPSASALD
-445 VLLSGNVTDSVAERI
+445 VLLSGNVTNSVAERI
-460 ATDPQLRAEFEQRS
+460 VTDPQLRAEFERRS
-474 GIKLEGSESQ
+474 GIKLEGSKSQ
-484 MRNAVRS
+484 MRNAVRN

-503 TAADDI
+503 TAAND
-509 VEADVD
+509 VAEADVD
-515 MPPVV
+515 MPPVA

-535 PMNETVG
+535 PMNEAAG

-613 AETVGEITNLIAQH
+613 AEAVGEITNLIAQH
-627 GLDRAIITD
+627 GLDRAVITD

-735 QDDIDSRY
+735 KQELAERY
-743 GDISSAM
+743 KDKAPD
-750 RELERERDAALNII
+750 LTLN
-764 AEMHKAYTQETETP
+764 E
-778 DWITSLA
+778 
-785 NDLAG
+785 
-790 KISASQREP
+790 
-799 RQRTIYENILSDLV
+799 DLV
-813 KFTEGLVPKKQRS
+813 S
-826 SAPRR
+826 
-831 TAAERLADYFNNTSE
+831 
-846 YDRAWSQAIEA
+846 
-857 VREKYSGNETALEI
+857 
-871 LKPWFESQIGS
+871 
-882 GPVQNVAER
+882 
-891 AVVEAAA
+891 
-898 AEQISKKQL
+898 
-907 NVRAQYDI
+907 
-915 NALTNQITN
+915 
-924 SIVQSVGDRS
+924 
-934 LAEHIGKI
+934 
-942 RGYVQNYLLGMSI
+942 
-955 QETNIDAAEAAVR
+955 
-968 SGVTTALRDIGQ
+968 
-980 SISGIIRQ
+980 
-988 GADTKAELANI
+988 
-999 ISQTLTEKYGI
+999 
-1010 SGSGAAQF
+1010 
-1018 SGRVISE
+1018 
-1025 FNSRVA
+1025 
-1031 DASKKA
+1031 
-1037 LDNIFKDRPA
+1037 
-1047 RTRKTLEQRLTEL
+1047 
-1060 GNLGAFSDPNYNA
+1060 
-1073 LAAQKL
+1073 
-1079 FGRFASY
+1079 
-1086 APNLQLNE
+1086 
-1094 NLVANFLGAET
+1094 NFLSAET

-1258 PAYASALSQY
+1258 PAYASSLSQY

-1281 DGFDKTAA
+1281 EGFDKTAA

-1417 AQNYALTIGDRSYTL
+1417 AQNYALTIGNRSYTL
-1432 DWAAP
+1432 DWLAP

-1527 DTRQSTYTNKDA
+1527 DTRQSTYTDKDA

-1562 QADYIDAWGRKES
+1562 QVDYIDAWGRKES

-1644 TSLGQKRLELVED
+1644 TALGQKRLELVED

-1780 YGKWQSIGE
+1780 YSKWQSIGE
-1789 GEGSANDKATE
+1789 GDGSANDKATE

>member
-22 NAQVI
+22 HSQVI
-27 GKSSVNDRAAQ
+27 GKSSVNDRIAQ
-38 LYSKG
+38 LYAKG
-43 EQSQQLVKQQQVAER
+43 EQSQQLVNQQQAVER
-58 QRQAEQQRQRDA
+58 QRQAEQQQQRDA

-75 APSGME
+75 VPSGME
-81 YVNGQLQIK
+81 YKNGKLQIK

-106 ETALENIESEKYIL
+106 QTVLKESALDDIFSIALKNTGASYLNIGGQLAGGEDHIKQYDKTSGPLIGQSEAVKVNDTELYDPVTGFIL
-120 PASLIQGAD
+120 PTTESIIGSREELYEKADKLAAEAAEQTEKAKEGKNAVEQFLIDAGIAGVNLAGDIALNTVAPGLGWVNMAARGYGSGSQRARLEG
-129 QAATGITST
+129 ATGGQQF
-138 LDWLFGRPLQALGWE
+138 LYGLGAAGIE
-153 NNPISAL
+153 VL
-160 NEKLQSEKEQ
+160 TEKLSSIAQPLRAAFGKGLADGVVDRVISKLTGSAVGQDVLRFIASGASEGVEE
-170 NRQYFAQKMEGD
+170 MVGD
-182 TSSQALSDIGAQVV
+182 VLEPVLRRATYDEQALSDYSDPEFWSETIRDGLVGGVLGLAAGSGSLVRGA
-196 AALPDALLASL
+196 AP
-207 TAGGSVAAQATTKG
+207 
-221 LQAASAASK
+221 AASQTAQDAS
-230 AATGNK
+230 
-236 IIDAASTAASA
+236 
-247 LNGMV
+247 
-252 RNPQTWLSFSRV
+252 NPQT
-264 AGPSYDQA
+264 
-272 VYDGADNVKASAYA
+272 
-286 VINGLLNTIVEIGGG
+286 
-301 GIQELPS
+301 
-308 AVRQGGNALRQWV
+308 
-321 GTMIDEGKE
+321 
-330 EAVQGVIERL
+330 
-340 TQNVVYG
+340 
-347 KDNPIYSTT
+347 
-356 DENAVLN
+356 
-363 PVTSLKE
+363 
-370 AGMGALVGGIL
+370 
-381 GGGQI
+381 
-386 AINNALS
+386 
-393 GSSADSDAYSEFL
+393 
-406 KTAGLDTDVQQN
+406 GLDTDVQQN

-425 GVQTGAVQADA
+425 SVQTGAVQANA
-436 AAPSASTLD
+436 AVPSASTLD
-445 VLLSGNVTDSVAERI
+445 VLLSGNVTNSVAERI
-460 ATDPQLRAEFEQRS
+460 VTDPQLRAEFEQRS

-520 PDNVQDIQQSVVDNA
+520 PDNVQDIQQSVADNA
-535 PMNETVG
+535 APAEAAG

-627 GLDRAIITD
+627 GLDRAVITD

-735 QDDIDSRY
+735 KQ
-743 GDISSAM
+743 
-750 RELERERDAALNII
+750 EL
-764 AEMHKAYTQETETP
+764 
-778 DWITSLA
+778 
-785 NDLAG
+785 
-790 KISASQREP
+790 
-799 RQRTIYENILSDLV
+799 
-813 KFTEGLVPKKQRS
+813 
-826 SAPRR
+826 
-831 TAAERLADYFNNTSE
+831 AERYKDKVP
-846 YDRAWSQAIEA
+846 D
-857 VREKYSGNETALEI
+857 
-871 LKPWFESQIGS
+871 
-882 GPVQNVAER
+882 
-891 AVVEAAA
+891 
-898 AEQISKKQL
+898 
-907 NVRAQYDI
+907 
-915 NALTNQITN
+915 LT
-924 SIVQSVGDRS
+924 
-934 LAEHIGKI
+934 
-942 RGYVQNYLLGMSI
+942 
-955 QETNIDAAEAAVR
+955 
-968 SGVTTALRDIGQ
+968 
-980 SISGIIRQ
+980 
-988 GADTKAELANI
+988 
-999 ISQTLTEKYGI
+999 
-1010 SGSGAAQF
+1010 
-1018 SGRVISE
+1018 
-1025 FNSRVA
+1025 
-1031 DASKKA
+1031 
-1037 LDNIFKDRPA
+1037 
-1047 RTRKTLEQRLTEL
+1047 
-1060 GNLGAFSDPNYNA
+1060 
-1073 LAAQKL
+1073 
-1079 FGRFASY
+1079 
-1086 APNLQLNE
+1086 LNE
-1094 NLVANFLGAET
+1094 DLISNFLSAET
-1105 DAERASALDAI
+1105 DAERAAALDAI

-1240 ARVKNSELLDA
+1240 ARAKNSELLDA

-1281 DGFDKTAA
+1281 EGFDKMAA

-1527 DTRQSTYTNKDA
+1527 DTRQSTYTDKDA

-1553 NKLPGVEYQ
+1553 NKLPGIEYQ
-1562 QADYIDAWGRKES
+1562 QVDYIDAWGRKENA
-1575 TGSLAERA
+1575 GSLAERA

-1644 TSLGQKRLELVED
+1644 TALGQKRLELVED

-1737 EDYENMSAQRQQ
+1737 EDYESMSAQRQQ

-1767 YQAGIQPNQWYKA
+1767 YQAGIQPNRWYMA
-1780 YGKWQSIGE
+1780 YSKWKSIGE
-1789 GEGSANDKATE
+1789 GDGSANDKATE
-1800 FANWLDSVTN
+1800 FANWLGSVMN

>member
-1 MATIEERLKNLYD
+1 MATVEERLKNLYD

-22 NAQVI
+22 HSQVI
-27 GKSSVNDRAAQ
+27 GRSSVNDRIAQ
-38 LYSKG
+38 LYAKG
-43 EQSQQLVKQQQVAER
+43 EQSQQLVNQQQVAER
-58 QRQAEQQRQRDA
+58 QRQEEQQRQRDA

-106 ETALENIESEKYIL
+106 ETALENFESEKHIL

-207 TAGGSVAAQATTKG
+207 TAGGSVAAQAATKG

-301 GIQELPS
+301 GIQELPT
-308 AVRQGGNALRQWV
+308 AVRQGGSALRRWID
-321 GTMIDEGKE
+321 TMIDEGKE

-393 GSSADSDAYSEFL
+393 GSNTDSDAYSEFL

-425 GVQTGAVQADA
+425 SVQTGAVQADA
-436 AAPSASTLD
+436 AVPSASTLD
-445 VLLSGNVTDSVAERI
+445 VLLSGNVTNSVAERI
-460 ATDPQLRAEFEQRS
+460 VTDPQLRAEFEQRS

-484 MRNAVRS
+484 MRNTVRS

-520 PDNVQDIQQSVVDNA
+520 PDNVQNIQQSVVDNA
-535 PMNETVG
+535 PMNEAAG

-613 AETVGEITNLIAQH
+613 AEAVGEITNLIAQH
-627 GLDRAIITD
+627 GLDRAVITD

-735 QDDIDSRY
+735 KQELAERY
-743 GDISSAM
+743 KDKAPD
-750 RELERERDAALNII
+750 LTLN
-764 AEMHKAYTQETETP
+764 E
-778 DWITSLA
+778 
-785 NDLAG
+785 
-790 KISASQREP
+790 
-799 RQRTIYENILSDLV
+799 DLV
-813 KFTEGLVPKKQRS
+813 S
-826 SAPRR
+826 
-831 TAAERLADYFNNTSE
+831 
-846 YDRAWSQAIEA
+846 
-857 VREKYSGNETALEI
+857 
-871 LKPWFESQIGS
+871 
-882 GPVQNVAER
+882 
-891 AVVEAAA
+891 
-898 AEQISKKQL
+898 
-907 NVRAQYDI
+907 
-915 NALTNQITN
+915 
-924 SIVQSVGDRS
+924 
-934 LAEHIGKI
+934 
-942 RGYVQNYLLGMSI
+942 
-955 QETNIDAAEAAVR
+955 
-968 SGVTTALRDIGQ
+968 
-980 SISGIIRQ
+980 
-988 GADTKAELANI
+988 
-999 ISQTLTEKYGI
+999 
-1010 SGSGAAQF
+1010 
-1018 SGRVISE
+1018 
-1025 FNSRVA
+1025 
-1031 DASKKA
+1031 
-1037 LDNIFKDRPA
+1037 
-1047 RTRKTLEQRLTEL
+1047 
-1060 GNLGAFSDPNYNA
+1060 
-1073 LAAQKL
+1073 
-1079 FGRFASY
+1079 
-1086 APNLQLNE
+1086 
-1094 NLVANFLGAET
+1094 NFLSAET
-1105 DAERASALDAI
+1105 DAERAAALDAI

-1202 VADYAEVADMISSGG
+1202 VADYAEVADMIFSGG

-1268 LKAQGITAEQYLS
+1268 LKARGITAEQYLS
-1281 DGFDKTAA
+1281 EGFDKTAA

-1417 AQNYALTIGDRSYTL
+1417 AQNYALTIGNRSYTL
-1432 DWAAP
+1432 DWLAP

-1527 DTRQSTYTNKDA
+1527 DTRQSTYLDKDA

-1562 QADYIDAWGRKES
+1562 QVNYIDAWGRKES

-1644 TSLGQKRLELVED
+1644 TALGQKRLELVED

-1737 EDYENMSAQRQQ
+1737 EDYENMNAQRQQ

-1767 YQAGIQPNQWYKA
+1767 YQTGIQPNQWYKA

-1789 GEGSANDKATE
+1789 GDGSANDKATE

-1871 TISGSKKAKVIDFID
+1871 TIPGSKKAKVIDFID

>member
-1 MATIEERLKNLYD
+1 MATYIEERLKSAM
-14 IGEQSERI
+14 Q
-22 NAQVI
+22 
-27 GKSSVNDRAAQ
+27 
-38 LYSKG
+38 
-43 EQSQQLVKQQQVAER
+43 
-58 QRQAEQQRQRDA
+58 QAEADDAAGVSRQQDTSILPQSIAQHNALLAAGIRPESTQQPLQNQTNTKSQKDA
-70 LLNKN
+70 LLNKH

-81 YVNGQLQIK
+81 YVNGRLQIK

-106 ETALENIESEKYIL
+106 EKALENIESEKYIL
-120 PASLIQGAD
+120 PASLLQGAD

-182 TSSQALSDIGAQVV
+182 TSSQALSDIGTQVV

-321 GTMIDEGKE
+321 DTMIDEGKE

-347 KDNPIYSTT
+347 KGNPIYSTT

-393 GSSADSDAYSEFL
+393 GSGTDSDAYSEFL

-445 VLLSGNVTDSVAERI
+445 VLLSGNVTNSVAERI
-460 ATDPQLRAEFEQRS
+460 VTDPQLRAEFEQRS
-474 GIKLEGSESQ
+474 GIKLEGSKSQ
-484 MRNAVRS
+484 MRSAVRS
-491 YAEGDVGQFRPE
+491 YAEGDAGQFRPE
-503 TAADDI
+503 TVANDVA
-509 VEADVD
+509 EADVD
-515 MPPVV
+515 MPPVA
-520 PDNVQDIQQSVVDNA
+520 PDNVQDIQQSVADNA
-535 PMNETVG
+535 APAEAAG

-581 NLARQ
+581 SLARQ

-627 GLDRAIITD
+627 GLDRAVITD

-735 QDDIDSRY
+735 KQELAERY
-743 GDISSAM
+743 KDKAPD
-750 RELERERDAALNII
+750 LTLN
-764 AEMHKAYTQETETP
+764 E
-778 DWITSLA
+778 
-785 NDLAG
+785 
-790 KISASQREP
+790 
-799 RQRTIYENILSDLV
+799 DLV
-813 KFTEGLVPKKQRS
+813 S
-826 SAPRR
+826 
-831 TAAERLADYFNNTSE
+831 
-846 YDRAWSQAIEA
+846 
-857 VREKYSGNETALEI
+857 
-871 LKPWFESQIGS
+871 
-882 GPVQNVAER
+882 
-891 AVVEAAA
+891 
-898 AEQISKKQL
+898 
-907 NVRAQYDI
+907 
-915 NALTNQITN
+915 
-924 SIVQSVGDRS
+924 
-934 LAEHIGKI
+934 
-942 RGYVQNYLLGMSI
+942 
-955 QETNIDAAEAAVR
+955 
-968 SGVTTALRDIGQ
+968 
-980 SISGIIRQ
+980 
-988 GADTKAELANI
+988 
-999 ISQTLTEKYGI
+999 
-1010 SGSGAAQF
+1010 
-1018 SGRVISE
+1018 
-1025 FNSRVA
+1025 
-1031 DASKKA
+1031 
-1037 LDNIFKDRPA
+1037 
-1047 RTRKTLEQRLTEL
+1047 
-1060 GNLGAFSDPNYNA
+1060 
-1073 LAAQKL
+1073 
-1079 FGRFASY
+1079 
-1086 APNLQLNE
+1086 
-1094 NLVANFLGAET
+1094 NFLSAET

-1281 DGFDKTAA
+1281 EGFDKTAA

-1527 DTRQSTYTNKDA
+1527 DTRQSTYTDKDA

-1553 NKLPGVEYQ
+1553 NKLPGIEYQ
-1562 QADYIDAWGRKES
+1562 QADYIDAWGREES
-1575 TGSLAERA
+1575 TGSLAGRA

-1635 DPEVYEQYA
+1635 DPETYEQYA
-1644 TSLGQKRLELVED
+1644 TALGQKRLELVED

-1686 TQQELMGKK
+1686 TQQKLMGKK

-1749 ALMEALGEGTR
+1749 ALMETLGEGTR

-1895 DLIFITFTNYKGLED
+1895 DLIFSAFTNYKGLED

>member
-22 NAQVI
+22 HSQVI
-27 GKSSVNDRAAQ
+27 GKSSINDRIAQ
-38 LYSKG
+38 LYAKG
-43 EQSQQLVKQQQVAER
+43 EQSQQLVNQQQVAER
-58 QRQAEQQRQRDA
+58 QRQEEQQQQRDA

-81 YVNGQLQIK
+81 YKNGKLQIK

-106 ETALENIESEKYIL
+106 EKALENFESEKYIL

-182 TSSQALSDIGAQVV
+182 TSSQALSNIGAQVV

-321 GTMIDEGKE
+321 DTMIDEGKE

-393 GSSADSDAYSEFL
+393 GSNTDSDAYSKFL

-425 GVQTGAVQADA
+425 SVQTGAVQADA

-445 VLLSGNVTDSVAERI
+445 VLLSGNVTNSVAERI
-460 ATDPQLRAEFEQRS
+460 VTDPQLRAEFEQRS
-474 GIKLEGSESQ
+474 GIKLEGSKSQ

-503 TAADDI
+503 TVANDVA
-509 VEADVD
+509 EADVD
-515 MPPVV
+515 MPPVA

-535 PMNETVG
+535 PMNEAAG

-613 AETVGEITNLIAQH
+613 AEAVGEITNLIAQH
-627 GLDRAIITD
+627 GLDRAVITD
-636 RAAQSRAQSTISEK
+636 KAAQSRAQSTISEK

-670 DLTTL
+670 DITTL

-735 QDDIDSRY
+735 KQELAERY
-743 GDISSAM
+743 KDKAPD
-750 RELERERDAALNII
+750 LTLN
-764 AEMHKAYTQETETP
+764 E
-778 DWITSLA
+778 
-785 NDLAG
+785 
-790 KISASQREP
+790 
-799 RQRTIYENILSDLV
+799 DLV
-813 KFTEGLVPKKQRS
+813 S
-826 SAPRR
+826 
-831 TAAERLADYFNNTSE
+831 
-846 YDRAWSQAIEA
+846 
-857 VREKYSGNETALEI
+857 
-871 LKPWFESQIGS
+871 
-882 GPVQNVAER
+882 
-891 AVVEAAA
+891 
-898 AEQISKKQL
+898 
-907 NVRAQYDI
+907 
-915 NALTNQITN
+915 
-924 SIVQSVGDRS
+924 
-934 LAEHIGKI
+934 
-942 RGYVQNYLLGMSI
+942 
-955 QETNIDAAEAAVR
+955 
-968 SGVTTALRDIGQ
+968 
-980 SISGIIRQ
+980 
-988 GADTKAELANI
+988 
-999 ISQTLTEKYGI
+999 
-1010 SGSGAAQF
+1010 
-1018 SGRVISE
+1018 
-1025 FNSRVA
+1025 
-1031 DASKKA
+1031 
-1037 LDNIFKDRPA
+1037 
-1047 RTRKTLEQRLTEL
+1047 
-1060 GNLGAFSDPNYNA
+1060 
-1073 LAAQKL
+1073 
-1079 FGRFASY
+1079 
-1086 APNLQLNE
+1086 
-1094 NLVANFLGAET
+1094 NFLSAET
-1105 DAERASALDAI
+1105 DAERAAALDAI
-1116 YQDVANQMPAR
+1116 YRDVANQMPVR

-1240 ARVKNSELLDA
+1240 ARVKNNEWLDA

-1281 DGFDKTAA
+1281 EGFDKTAA

-1417 AQNYALTIGDRSYTL
+1417 AQNYALTIGNRSYTL
-1432 DWAAP
+1432 DWLAP

-1527 DTRQSTYTNKDA
+1527 DTRQSTYTDKDA

-1562 QADYIDAWGRKES
+1562 QVDYIDAWGRKES

-1590 AYVSKDASTSVDD
+1590 AYASKDASTSVDD

-1635 DPEVYEQYA
+1635 DPETYEQYA
-1644 TSLGQKRLELVED
+1644 TALGQKRLELVED

-1695 PESSVAKAEEYGDPA
+1695 PESSVAKAEEYGNPA

-1780 YGKWQSIGE
+1780 YSKWQSIGE
-1789 GEGSANDKATE
+1789 GDGSANDKATE

>member
-22 NAQVI
+22 NSQVI
-27 GKSSVNDRAAQ
+27 GKSSVNDRIAQ
-38 LYSKG
+38 LYAKG
-43 EQSQQLVKQQQVAER
+43 EQSQQLVNQQQVVER
-58 QRQAEQQRQRDA
+58 QRQAEQQQQRDA

-81 YVNGQLQIK
+81 YVNGRLQIK

-106 ETALENIESEKYIL
+106 QTVLKESALDDIFSIALKNTGASYLNIGGQLAGGEDHIKQYDKTSGPLIGQSEAVKVNDTELYDPVTGFIL
-120 PASLIQGAD
+120 PTTESIIGSKEDLYEKADKLAAEAAEQTEKAKEGKNAVEQFLIDAGIAGVNLAGDVALNTIAPGLGWANMAARSYGSGSQRARLEG
-129 QAATGITST
+129 ATGGQQF
-138 LDWLFGRPLQALGWE
+138 LYGLGAAGIE
-153 NNPISAL
+153 VL
-160 NEKLQSEKEQ
+160 TEKLSSIAKPLRAAFGKGLADGVVDRVISKLTGSAVGQDVLRFIASGASEGVEE
-170 NRQYFAQKMEGD
+170 MVGD
-182 TSSQALSDIGAQVV
+182 VLEPVLRRATYDEQALSDYSDPEFWSETIRDGLVGGVLGLAAGSGSLVRGA
-196 AALPDALLASL
+196 AP
-207 TAGGSVAAQATTKG
+207 
-221 LQAASAASK
+221 AASQTAQDAS
-230 AATGNK
+230 
-236 IIDAASTAASA
+236 
-247 LNGMV
+247 
-252 RNPQTWLSFSRV
+252 NPQT
-264 AGPSYDQA
+264 
-272 VYDGADNVKASAYA
+272 
-286 VINGLLNTIVEIGGG
+286 
-301 GIQELPS
+301 
-308 AVRQGGNALRQWV
+308 
-321 GTMIDEGKE
+321 
-330 EAVQGVIERL
+330 
-340 TQNVVYG
+340 
-347 KDNPIYSTT
+347 
-356 DENAVLN
+356 
-363 PVTSLKE
+363 
-370 AGMGALVGGIL
+370 
-381 GGGQI
+381 
-386 AINNALS
+386 
-393 GSSADSDAYSEFL
+393 
-406 KTAGLDTDVQQN
+406 GLDTDVQQN

-425 GVQTGAVQADA
+425 SVQTGAVQAA

-445 VLLSGNVTDSVAERI
+445 VLLSGNVTNSVAERI
-460 ATDPQLRAEFEQRS
+460 VTDPQLRAEFEQRS
-474 GIKLEGSESQ
+474 GIKLEGSKSQ

-491 YAEGDVGQFRPE
+491 YAEGDAGQFRPE
-503 TAADDI
+503 TAAND
-509 VEADVD
+509 VAEADVD

-535 PMNETVG
+535 PMNEAAG

-627 GLDRAIITD
+627 DLDRAVITD

-735 QDDIDSRY
+735 KQELAERY
-743 GDISSAM
+743 KDKAPD
-750 RELERERDAALNII
+750 LTLN
-764 AEMHKAYTQETETP
+764 E
-778 DWITSLA
+778 
-785 NDLAG
+785 
-790 KISASQREP
+790 
-799 RQRTIYENILSDLV
+799 DLV
-813 KFTEGLVPKKQRS
+813 S
-826 SAPRR
+826 
-831 TAAERLADYFNNTSE
+831 
-846 YDRAWSQAIEA
+846 
-857 VREKYSGNETALEI
+857 
-871 LKPWFESQIGS
+871 
-882 GPVQNVAER
+882 
-891 AVVEAAA
+891 
-898 AEQISKKQL
+898 
-907 NVRAQYDI
+907 
-915 NALTNQITN
+915 
-924 SIVQSVGDRS
+924 
-934 LAEHIGKI
+934 
-942 RGYVQNYLLGMSI
+942 
-955 QETNIDAAEAAVR
+955 
-968 SGVTTALRDIGQ
+968 
-980 SISGIIRQ
+980 
-988 GADTKAELANI
+988 
-999 ISQTLTEKYGI
+999 
-1010 SGSGAAQF
+1010 
-1018 SGRVISE
+1018 
-1025 FNSRVA
+1025 
-1031 DASKKA
+1031 
-1037 LDNIFKDRPA
+1037 
-1047 RTRKTLEQRLTEL
+1047 
-1060 GNLGAFSDPNYNA
+1060 
-1073 LAAQKL
+1073 
-1079 FGRFASY
+1079 
-1086 APNLQLNE
+1086 
-1094 NLVANFLGAET
+1094 NFLSAET

-1116 YQDVANQMPAR
+1116 YQDVANQMPVR

-1161 ATKDVVAA
+1161 AAKDVVAA
-1169 GLEAAFIRD
+1169 GIEAAFIRD

-1281 DGFDKTAA
+1281 EGFDKTAA

-1417 AQNYALTIGDRSYTL
+1417 AQNYALTIGNRSYTL
-1432 DWAAP
+1432 DWLAP

-1527 DTRQSTYTNKDA
+1527 DTRQSTYTDKDA

-1562 QADYIDAWGRKES
+1562 QVNYIDAWGRKES

-1583 FNNFLNP
+1583 LNNFLSP

-1635 DPEVYEQYA
+1635 DPETYEQYA
-1644 TSLGQKRLELVED
+1644 TALGQKRLELVED

-1767 YQAGIQPNQWYKA
+1767 YQMGIQPNQWYKA

-1789 GEGSANDKATE
+1789 GDGSANDKTTE

-1871 TISGSKKAKVIDFID
+1871 TIPGSKKAKVIDFID

>member
-1 MATIEERLKNLYD
+1 MATYIEERLKSAM
-14 IGEQSERI
+14 Q
-22 NAQVI
+22 
-27 GKSSVNDRAAQ
+27 
-38 LYSKG
+38 
-43 EQSQQLVKQQQVAER
+43 
-58 QRQAEQQRQRDA
+58 QAEADDAAGVSRQQDTSILPQSIAQHNALLAAGIRPESTQQPLQNQTNTKSQKDA

-75 APSGME
+75 APYGME
-81 YVNGQLQIK
+81 YVNGRLQIK

-106 ETALENIESEKYIL
+106 EKALENIESEKYIL
-120 PASLIQGAD
+120 PASLLQGAD

-182 TSSQALSDIGAQVV
+182 TSSQALSNIGAQVV

-308 AVRQGGNALRQWV
+308 AVRQGGTALRQWV
-321 GTMIDEGKE
+321 DTMIDEGKE

-347 KDNPIYSTT
+347 KGNPTYSTT

-393 GSSADSDAYSEFL
+393 GSSVDSDAYSEFL

-436 AAPSASTLD
+436 AVPSASTLD
-445 VLLSGNVTDSVAERI
+445 VLLSGNVTNSVAERI
-460 ATDPQLRAEFEQRS
+460 VTDPQLRAEFEQRS
-474 GIKLEGSESQ
+474 GIKLEGSKSQ

-535 PMNETVG
+535 PMNEAAG

-613 AETVGEITNLIAQH
+613 AEAVGEITNLIAQH
-627 GLDRAIITD
+627 GLDRAVITD

-735 QDDIDSRY
+735 KQELAERY
-743 GDISSAM
+743 KDKAPD
-750 RELERERDAALNII
+750 LTLN
-764 AEMHKAYTQETETP
+764 E
-778 DWITSLA
+778 
-785 NDLAG
+785 
-790 KISASQREP
+790 
-799 RQRTIYENILSDLV
+799 DLV
-813 KFTEGLVPKKQRS
+813 S
-826 SAPRR
+826 
-831 TAAERLADYFNNTSE
+831 
-846 YDRAWSQAIEA
+846 
-857 VREKYSGNETALEI
+857 
-871 LKPWFESQIGS
+871 
-882 GPVQNVAER
+882 
-891 AVVEAAA
+891 
-898 AEQISKKQL
+898 
-907 NVRAQYDI
+907 
-915 NALTNQITN
+915 
-924 SIVQSVGDRS
+924 
-934 LAEHIGKI
+934 
-942 RGYVQNYLLGMSI
+942 
-955 QETNIDAAEAAVR
+955 
-968 SGVTTALRDIGQ
+968 
-980 SISGIIRQ
+980 
-988 GADTKAELANI
+988 
-999 ISQTLTEKYGI
+999 
-1010 SGSGAAQF
+1010 
-1018 SGRVISE
+1018 
-1025 FNSRVA
+1025 
-1031 DASKKA
+1031 
-1037 LDNIFKDRPA
+1037 
-1047 RTRKTLEQRLTEL
+1047 
-1060 GNLGAFSDPNYNA
+1060 
-1073 LAAQKL
+1073 
-1079 FGRFASY
+1079 
-1086 APNLQLNE
+1086 
-1094 NLVANFLGAET
+1094 NFLSAET

-1116 YQDVANQMPAR
+1116 YQDVANQMPVR

-1161 ATKDVVAA
+1161 AAKDVVAA

-1453 DDSLTFSDIWQSLNR
+1453 DDSLTFSDIRQSLNR

-1483 DLLDSVSFVQDTN
+1483 DLLDSVSFAQDTN

-1527 DTRQSTYTNKDA
+1527 DTRQSTYTDKDA

-1562 QADYIDAWGRKES
+1562 QVDYIDAWGRKES

-1635 DPEVYEQYA
+1635 DPEIYEQYA
-1644 TSLGQKRLELVED
+1644 TALGQKRLELVED

-1737 EDYENMSAQRQQ
+1737 EDYESMSAQRQQ

-1815 SELLQDQMI
+1815 SALLQDQMI

-1895 DLIFITFTNYKGLED
+1895 DLIFSAFTSYKGLED

>member
-22 NAQVI
+22 NSQVI
-27 GKSSVNDRAAQ
+27 GKSSVNDRIAQ
-38 LYSKG
+38 LYAKG
-43 EQSQQLVKQQQVAER
+43 EQSQQLVNQQQVAER
-58 QRQAEQQRQRDA
+58 QRQAEQQQQRDA

-81 YVNGQLQIK
+81 YVNGRLQIK

-106 ETALENIESEKYIL
+106 EKALENIESEKYIL

-182 TSSQALSDIGAQVV
+182 TSSQALSNIGAQVV

-321 GTMIDEGKE
+321 DTMIDEGKE

-347 KDNPIYSTT
+347 KGNPIYSTT

-393 GSSADSDAYSEFL
+393 GSGTDSDAYSEFL
-406 KTAGLDTDVQQN
+406 KTAGLDTDAQQN

-445 VLLSGNVTDSVAERI
+445 VLLSGNVTNSVAERI
-460 ATDPQLRAEFEQRS
+460 VTDPQLRAEFEQRS
-474 GIKLEGSESQ
+474 GIKLEGSKSQ
-484 MRNAVRS
+484 MRSAVRS

-503 TAADDI
+503 TAAND
-509 VEADVD
+509 VAEADVD

-535 PMNETVG
+535 PMNEAAG

-613 AETVGEITNLIAQH
+613 AEAVGEITNLIAQH
-627 GLDRAIITD
+627 GLDRAVITD

-735 QDDIDSRY
+735 KQELAERY
-743 GDISSAM
+743 KDKAPD
-750 RELERERDAALNII
+750 LTLN
-764 AEMHKAYTQETETP
+764 E
-778 DWITSLA
+778 
-785 NDLAG
+785 
-790 KISASQREP
+790 
-799 RQRTIYENILSDLV
+799 DLV
-813 KFTEGLVPKKQRS
+813 S
-826 SAPRR
+826 
-831 TAAERLADYFNNTSE
+831 
-846 YDRAWSQAIEA
+846 
-857 VREKYSGNETALEI
+857 
-871 LKPWFESQIGS
+871 
-882 GPVQNVAER
+882 
-891 AVVEAAA
+891 
-898 AEQISKKQL
+898 
-907 NVRAQYDI
+907 
-915 NALTNQITN
+915 
-924 SIVQSVGDRS
+924 
-934 LAEHIGKI
+934 
-942 RGYVQNYLLGMSI
+942 
-955 QETNIDAAEAAVR
+955 
-968 SGVTTALRDIGQ
+968 
-980 SISGIIRQ
+980 
-988 GADTKAELANI
+988 
-999 ISQTLTEKYGI
+999 
-1010 SGSGAAQF
+1010 
-1018 SGRVISE
+1018 
-1025 FNSRVA
+1025 
-1031 DASKKA
+1031 
-1037 LDNIFKDRPA
+1037 
-1047 RTRKTLEQRLTEL
+1047 
-1060 GNLGAFSDPNYNA
+1060 
-1073 LAAQKL
+1073 
-1079 FGRFASY
+1079 
-1086 APNLQLNE
+1086 
-1094 NLVANFLGAET
+1094 NFLSAET
-1105 DAERASALDAI
+1105 DAERAAALDAI

-1281 DGFDKTAA
+1281 EGFDKTAA

-1432 DWAAP
+1432 DWTAP

-1468 ITDPMFEMSMLSGVN
+1468 VTDPMFEMSMLSGVN

-1527 DTRQSTYTNKDA
+1527 DTRQSTYTDKDA

-1553 NKLPGVEYQ
+1553 NKLPGIEYQ
-1562 QADYIDAWGRKES
+1562 QVDYIDAWGRKES
-1575 TGSLAERA
+1575 TGSLAGRA

-1644 TSLGQKRLELVED
+1644 TALGQKRLELVED

-1830 GNSDRY
+1830 SNSDRY

-1895 DLIFITFTNYKGLED
+1895 DLIFITFTSYKGLED

>member
-22 NAQVI
+22 NSQVI
-27 GKSSVNDRAAQ
+27 GKSSVNDRIAQ
-38 LYSKG
+38 LYAKG
-43 EQSQQLVKQQQVAER
+43 EQSQQLVNQQQAVER
-58 QRQAEQQRQRDA
+58 QRQAEQQQQRDA

-81 YVNGQLQIK
+81 YVNGKLQIK

-106 ETALENIESEKYIL
+106 EKALENFGSEKYIL

-207 TAGGSVAAQATTKG
+207 TAGGSVAAQATAKG

-308 AVRQGGNALRQWV
+308 AVRQGGSALRRWID
-321 GTMIDEGKE
+321 TMIDEGKE

-406 KTAGLDTDVQQN
+406 KTAGLDADVQQN

-425 GVQTGAVQADA
+425 SVQAGAVQADA
-436 AAPSASTLD
+436 AVPSASTLD
-445 VLLSGNVTDSVAERI
+445 VLLSGNVTNSVAERI
-460 ATDPQLRAEFEQRS
+460 VTDPQLRAEFERRS
-474 GIKLEGSESQ
+474 GIKLEGSKPQ

-491 YAEGDVGQFRPE
+491 YAEGGAGRFRSETVANDV
-503 TAADDI
+503 A
-509 VEADVD
+509 EADVD
-515 MPPVV
+515 MPPVA
-520 PDNVQDIQQSVVDNA
+520 PGNVQDIQQSVVDNA
-535 PMNETVG
+535 PMNEAAG

-556 PAINAELTQAYEQAL
+556 PSINAELTQAYEQAL

-601 TVQSAIGSDITS
+601 TAQSAIGSDITS

-627 GLDRAIITD
+627 GLDRAVITD

-735 QDDIDSRY
+735 
-743 GDISSAM
+743 
-750 RELERERDAALNII
+750 
-764 AEMHKAYTQETETP
+764 KQE
-778 DWITSLA
+778 
-785 NDLAG
+785 
-790 KISASQREP
+790 
-799 RQRTIYENILSDLV
+799 
-813 KFTEGLVPKKQRS
+813 
-826 SAPRR
+826 
-831 TAAERLADYFNNTSE
+831 
-846 YDRAWSQAIEA
+846 
-857 VREKYSGNETALEI
+857 
-871 LKPWFESQIGS
+871 
-882 GPVQNVAER
+882 
-891 AVVEAAA
+891 
-898 AEQISKKQL
+898 
-907 NVRAQYDI
+907 
-915 NALTNQITN
+915 
-924 SIVQSVGDRS
+924 
-934 LAEHIGKI
+934 
-942 RGYVQNYLLGMSI
+942 
-955 QETNIDAAEAAVR
+955 
-968 SGVTTALRDIGQ
+968 
-980 SISGIIRQ
+980 
-988 GADTKAELANI
+988 
-999 ISQTLTEKYGI
+999 LTERYK
-1010 SGSGAAQF
+1010 
-1018 SGRVISE
+1018 
-1025 FNSRVA
+1025 
-1031 DASKKA
+1031 DKA
-1037 LDNIFKDRPA
+1037 PD
-1047 RTRKTLEQRLTEL
+1047 LT
-1060 GNLGAFSDPNYNA
+1060 
-1073 LAAQKL
+1073 
-1079 FGRFASY
+1079 
-1086 APNLQLNE
+1086 LNE
-1094 NLVANFLGAET
+1094 DLVANFLSAET
-1105 DAERASALDAI
+1105 DAERAAALDAI
-1116 YQDVANQMPAR
+1116 YQDVANQMPVR

-1155 MFAPVR
+1155 MFTPVR

-1281 DGFDKTAA
+1281 EGFDKTAA

-1417 AQNYALTIGDRSYTL
+1417 AQNYALTIGNRSYTL
-1432 DWAAP
+1432 DWLAP

-1527 DTRQSTYTNKDA
+1527 DTRQSTYTDKDA

-1562 QADYIDAWGRKES
+1562 QVDYIDAWGRKES

-1590 AYVSKDASTSVDD
+1590 AYASKDASTSVDD

-1635 DPEVYEQYA
+1635 DPETYEQYA
-1644 TSLGQKRLELVED
+1644 TALGQKRLELVKD

-1749 ALMEALGEGTR
+1749 ALMEALGEETR

-1843 FTPAESID
+1843 FTPAESVD
-1851 LYEYIGEM
+1851 LYDYIGEM

-1871 TISGSKKAKVIDFID
+1871 TIPGSKKAKVIDYID

-1895 DLIFITFTNYKGLED
+1895 DLIFSAFTSYKGLED

>member
-22 NAQVI
+22 NSQVI
-27 GKSSVNDRAAQ
+27 GKSSVNDRIAQ
-38 LYSKG
+38 LYAKG
-43 EQSQQLVKQQQVAER
+43 EQSQQLVNQQQVAER
-58 QRQAEQQRQRDA
+58 QRQAEQQQQRDA

-81 YVNGQLQIK
+81 YVNGRLQIK

-106 ETALENIESEKYIL
+106 EKALENIESEKYIL
-120 PASLIQGAD
+120 PASLVQGAD

-182 TSSQALSDIGAQVV
+182 TSSQTLSDIGAQVV

-207 TAGGSVAAQATTKG
+207 TAGGSVAAQATAKG

-308 AVRQGGNALRQWV
+308 AVRQGGSALRRWID
-321 GTMIDEGKE
+321 TMIDEGKE

-347 KDNPIYSTT
+347 KDNPIYSAT

-363 PVTSLKE
+363 PATSLKE

-393 GSSADSDAYSEFL
+393 GSNADSDAYSEFL

-425 GVQTGAVQADA
+425 SVQTGAVQAGA
-436 AAPSASTLD
+436 AVPSASTLD
-445 VLLSGNVTDSVAERI
+445 VLLSGNVTNSVAERI
-460 ATDPQLRAEFEQRS
+460 VTDPQLRAEFEQRS
-474 GIKLEGSESQ
+474 GIKLEGSKSQ

-491 YAEGDVGQFRPE
+491 YAEGDAGQFRPE
-503 TAADDI
+503 TAANAV

-515 MPPVV
+515 MPPVA

-535 PMNETVG
+535 PLNEAAG

-627 GLDRAIITD
+627 GLDRAVITD

-735 QDDIDSRY
+735 
-743 GDISSAM
+743 
-750 RELERERDAALNII
+750 
-764 AEMHKAYTQETETP
+764 KQE
-778 DWITSLA
+778 
-785 NDLAG
+785 
-790 KISASQREP
+790 
-799 RQRTIYENILSDLV
+799 
-813 KFTEGLVPKKQRS
+813 
-826 SAPRR
+826 
-831 TAAERLADYFNNTSE
+831 
-846 YDRAWSQAIEA
+846 
-857 VREKYSGNETALEI
+857 
-871 LKPWFESQIGS
+871 
-882 GPVQNVAER
+882 
-891 AVVEAAA
+891 
-898 AEQISKKQL
+898 
-907 NVRAQYDI
+907 
-915 NALTNQITN
+915 
-924 SIVQSVGDRS
+924 
-934 LAEHIGKI
+934 
-942 RGYVQNYLLGMSI
+942 
-955 QETNIDAAEAAVR
+955 
-968 SGVTTALRDIGQ
+968 
-980 SISGIIRQ
+980 
-988 GADTKAELANI
+988 
-999 ISQTLTEKYGI
+999 LTERYK
-1010 SGSGAAQF
+1010 
-1018 SGRVISE
+1018 
-1025 FNSRVA
+1025 
-1031 DASKKA
+1031 DKA
-1037 LDNIFKDRPA
+1037 PD
-1047 RTRKTLEQRLTEL
+1047 LT
-1060 GNLGAFSDPNYNA
+1060 
-1073 LAAQKL
+1073 
-1079 FGRFASY
+1079 
-1086 APNLQLNE
+1086 LNE
-1094 NLVANFLGAET
+1094 DLVANFLSAET
-1105 DAERASALDAI
+1105 DAERAAALDAI
-1116 YQDVANQMPAR
+1116 YQDVANQMPVR

-1281 DGFDKTAA
+1281 EGFDKTAA

-1350 GLAKGIYDAIFNVRN
+1350 GLAKGIYDAVFNVRN

-1417 AQNYALTIGDRSYTL
+1417 AQNYALTIGNRSYTL
-1432 DWAAP
+1432 DWLAP

-1519 QIERTFFE
+1519 QIERAFFE
-1527 DTRQSTYTNKDA
+1527 DTRQSTYTDKDA

-1553 NKLPGVEYQ
+1553 NKLPGIEYQ
-1562 QADYIDAWGRKES
+1562 QVDYIDAWGRKES

-1635 DPEVYEQYA
+1635 DPETYEQYA
-1644 TSLGQKRLELVED
+1644 TALGQKRLELVED

-1836 DELRDLG
+1836 DELRGLG

-1895 DLIFITFTNYKGLED
+1895 DLIFSAFTSYKGLED

>member
-1 MATIEERLKNLYD
+1 MSYILDKLN
-14 IGEQSERI
+14 
-22 NAQVI
+22 NAKQQ
-27 GKSSVNDRAAQ
+27 AAQ
-38 LYSKG
+38 NDSAGTTQSRVTSALPQDIAQHNAETAKITVPLADRWNPVYGNYSSATGLPESSDG
-43 EQSQQLVKQQQVAER
+43 EMTWLAELKAKTASSSAA
-58 QRQAEQQRQRDA
+58 Q
-70 LLNKN
+70 NKHV
-75 APSGME
+75 PSGME
-81 YVNGQLQIK
+81 YVNGRLQIK

-106 ETALENIESEKYIL
+106 EKALENIESEKYIL
-120 PASLIQGAD
+120 PASLLQGAD

-170 NRQYFAQKMEGD
+170 NRQYFAQKMEDD
-182 TSSQALSDIGAQVV
+182 TSSQALSDIGTQVV

-207 TAGGSVAAQATTKG
+207 TAGGSVAAQATAKG

-321 GTMIDEGKE
+321 DTMIDEGKE

-370 AGMGALVGGIL
+370 AGMGALVGGVL

-393 GSSADSDAYSEFL
+393 GSNTDSDAYSEFL

-425 GVQTGAVQADA
+425 SVQTGAVQADA
-436 AAPSASTLD
+436 AVPSASALD
-445 VLLSGNVTDSVAERI
+445 VLLSGNVTNSVAERI
-460 ATDPQLRAEFEQRS
+460 VTDPQLRAEFEQRS

-535 PMNETVG
+535 APAEAAG

-613 AETVGEITNLIAQH
+613 AEAVGEITNLIAQH
-627 GLDRAIITD
+627 GLDRAVITD

-735 QDDIDSRY
+735 KQELAERY
-743 GDISSAM
+743 KDKAPD
-750 RELERERDAALNII
+750 LTLN
-764 AEMHKAYTQETETP
+764 E
-778 DWITSLA
+778 
-785 NDLAG
+785 
-790 KISASQREP
+790 
-799 RQRTIYENILSDLV
+799 DLV
-813 KFTEGLVPKKQRS
+813 S
-826 SAPRR
+826 
-831 TAAERLADYFNNTSE
+831 
-846 YDRAWSQAIEA
+846 
-857 VREKYSGNETALEI
+857 
-871 LKPWFESQIGS
+871 
-882 GPVQNVAER
+882 
-891 AVVEAAA
+891 
-898 AEQISKKQL
+898 
-907 NVRAQYDI
+907 
-915 NALTNQITN
+915 
-924 SIVQSVGDRS
+924 
-934 LAEHIGKI
+934 
-942 RGYVQNYLLGMSI
+942 
-955 QETNIDAAEAAVR
+955 
-968 SGVTTALRDIGQ
+968 
-980 SISGIIRQ
+980 
-988 GADTKAELANI
+988 
-999 ISQTLTEKYGI
+999 
-1010 SGSGAAQF
+1010 
-1018 SGRVISE
+1018 
-1025 FNSRVA
+1025 
-1031 DASKKA
+1031 
-1037 LDNIFKDRPA
+1037 
-1047 RTRKTLEQRLTEL
+1047 
-1060 GNLGAFSDPNYNA
+1060 
-1073 LAAQKL
+1073 
-1079 FGRFASY
+1079 
-1086 APNLQLNE
+1086 
-1094 NLVANFLGAET
+1094 NFLSAET

-1116 YQDVANQMPAR
+1116 YQDVANQMPVR

-1281 DGFDKTAA
+1281 EGFDKTAA

-1417 AQNYALTIGDRSYTL
+1417 AQNYALTIGNRSYTL
-1432 DWAAP
+1432 DWLAP

-1527 DTRQSTYTNKDA
+1527 DTRQSTYTDKDA

-1562 QADYIDAWGRKES
+1562 QVDYIDAWGRKES

-1635 DPEVYEQYA
+1635 DPETYEQYA
-1644 TSLGQKRLELVED
+1644 TALGQKRLELVED

-1780 YGKWQSIGE
+1780 YSKWQSIGE
-1789 GEGSANDKATE
+1789 GDGSANDKATE

>member
-22 NAQVI
+22 NSQVI
-27 GKSSVNDRAAQ
+27 GKSSVNDRIAQ
-38 LYSKG
+38 LYAKG
-43 EQSQQLVKQQQVAER
+43 EQSQQLVNQQQVVER
-58 QRQAEQQRQRDA
+58 QRQAEQQQQRDA

-81 YVNGQLQIK
+81 YVNGRLQIK

-106 ETALENIESEKYIL
+106 EKALENFESEKHIL
-120 PASLIQGAD
+120 PASLLQGAD

-182 TSSQALSDIGAQVV
+182 TSSQALSNIGAQVV

-207 TAGGSVAAQATTKG
+207 TAGGSVAAQATAKG

-321 GTMIDEGKE
+321 DTMIDEGKE

-347 KDNPIYSTT
+347 KGNPIYSTT

-393 GSSADSDAYSEFL
+393 GSSTDSDAYSEFL
-406 KTAGLDTDVQQN
+406 KTAGLDTNVQQN

-445 VLLSGNVTDSVAERI
+445 VLLSGNVTNSVAEHI
-460 ATDPQLRAEFEQRS
+460 VTDPQLRAEFEQRS
-474 GIKLEGSESQ
+474 GIKLEGSKSQ

-491 YAEGDVGQFRPE
+491 YAEGDAGQFRPE
-503 TAADDI
+503 TAAND
-509 VEADVD
+509 VAEADVD

-535 PMNETVG
+535 PMNETAG

-627 GLDRAIITD
+627 GLDRAVITD
-636 RAAQSRAQSTISEK
+636 RAAQSKAQSTISEK

-735 QDDIDSRY
+735 KQELAERY
-743 GDISSAM
+743 KDKAPD
-750 RELERERDAALNII
+750 LTLN
-764 AEMHKAYTQETETP
+764 E
-778 DWITSLA
+778 
-785 NDLAG
+785 
-790 KISASQREP
+790 
-799 RQRTIYENILSDLV
+799 DLV
-813 KFTEGLVPKKQRS
+813 S
-826 SAPRR
+826 
-831 TAAERLADYFNNTSE
+831 
-846 YDRAWSQAIEA
+846 
-857 VREKYSGNETALEI
+857 
-871 LKPWFESQIGS
+871 
-882 GPVQNVAER
+882 
-891 AVVEAAA
+891 
-898 AEQISKKQL
+898 
-907 NVRAQYDI
+907 
-915 NALTNQITN
+915 
-924 SIVQSVGDRS
+924 
-934 LAEHIGKI
+934 
-942 RGYVQNYLLGMSI
+942 
-955 QETNIDAAEAAVR
+955 
-968 SGVTTALRDIGQ
+968 
-980 SISGIIRQ
+980 
-988 GADTKAELANI
+988 
-999 ISQTLTEKYGI
+999 
-1010 SGSGAAQF
+1010 
-1018 SGRVISE
+1018 
-1025 FNSRVA
+1025 
-1031 DASKKA
+1031 
-1037 LDNIFKDRPA
+1037 
-1047 RTRKTLEQRLTEL
+1047 
-1060 GNLGAFSDPNYNA
+1060 
-1073 LAAQKL
+1073 
-1079 FGRFASY
+1079 
-1086 APNLQLNE
+1086 
-1094 NLVANFLGAET
+1094 NFLSAET
-1105 DAERASALDAI
+1105 DAERAAALDAI
-1116 YQDVANQMPAR
+1116 YQDVANQMPVR

-1161 ATKDVVAA
+1161 AAKDVVAA

-1281 DGFDKTAA
+1281 EGFDKTAA

-1432 DWAAP
+1432 DWTAP

-1483 DLLDSVSFVQDTN
+1483 DLLDSVSFVQGTN

-1527 DTRQSTYTNKDA
+1527 DTRQSTYTDKDA

-1562 QADYIDAWGRKES
+1562 QVDYIDAWGRKEN

-1635 DPEVYEQYA
+1635 DPETYEQYA
-1644 TSLGQKRLELVED
+1644 TALGQKRLELVED

-1749 ALMEALGEGTR
+1749 ALMEALGEETR

-1767 YQAGIQPNQWYKA
+1767 YQMGIQPNQWYKA

-1789 GEGSANDKATE
+1789 GDGSANDKTTE

-1871 TISGSKKAKVIDFID
+1871 TIPGSKKAKVIDFID

>member
-1 MATIEERLKNLYD
+1 MATYIEERLKSAM
-14 IGEQSERI
+14 Q
-22 NAQVI
+22 
-27 GKSSVNDRAAQ
+27 
-38 LYSKG
+38 
-43 EQSQQLVKQQQVAER
+43 
-58 QRQAEQQRQRDA
+58 QAEADDAAGVSRQQDTSILPQSIAQHNALLAAGIRPESTQQPLQNQTNTKSQKDA
-70 LLNKN
+70 LLNKH

-81 YVNGQLQIK
+81 YVNGRLQIK

-106 ETALENIESEKYIL
+106 ETALENFESEKYIL
-120 PASLIQGAD
+120 PASLLQGAD

-182 TSSQALSDIGAQVV
+182 TSSQALSNIGAQVV

-207 TAGGSVAAQATTKG
+207 TAGGSVAAQATAKG

-247 LNGMV
+247 LNSMV

-301 GIQELPS
+301 GIQELPA

-393 GSSADSDAYSEFL
+393 GSNTDSDAYSEFL

-418 AAPAQPE
+418 TAPAQPE
-425 GVQTGAVQADA
+425 SVQTGAVQADA
-436 AAPSASTLD
+436 AVPSASTLD
-445 VLLSGNVTDSVAERI
+445 VLLSGNVTNSVAERI
-460 ATDPQLRAEFEQRS
+460 VADPQLRAEFEQRS
-474 GIKLEGSESQ
+474 GIKLEGSKSQ

-491 YAEGDVGQFRPE
+491 YAEGDAGQFRPG

-515 MPPVV
+515 MPPVA

-535 PMNETVG
+535 PMNEAAG

-613 AETVGEITNLIAQH
+613 AEAVGEITNLIAQH

-735 QDDIDSRY
+735 KQELAERY
-743 GDISSAM
+743 KDKAPD
-750 RELERERDAALNII
+750 LTLN
-764 AEMHKAYTQETETP
+764 E
-778 DWITSLA
+778 
-785 NDLAG
+785 
-790 KISASQREP
+790 
-799 RQRTIYENILSDLV
+799 DLV
-813 KFTEGLVPKKQRS
+813 S
-826 SAPRR
+826 
-831 TAAERLADYFNNTSE
+831 
-846 YDRAWSQAIEA
+846 
-857 VREKYSGNETALEI
+857 
-871 LKPWFESQIGS
+871 
-882 GPVQNVAER
+882 
-891 AVVEAAA
+891 
-898 AEQISKKQL
+898 
-907 NVRAQYDI
+907 
-915 NALTNQITN
+915 
-924 SIVQSVGDRS
+924 
-934 LAEHIGKI
+934 
-942 RGYVQNYLLGMSI
+942 
-955 QETNIDAAEAAVR
+955 
-968 SGVTTALRDIGQ
+968 
-980 SISGIIRQ
+980 
-988 GADTKAELANI
+988 
-999 ISQTLTEKYGI
+999 
-1010 SGSGAAQF
+1010 
-1018 SGRVISE
+1018 
-1025 FNSRVA
+1025 
-1031 DASKKA
+1031 
-1037 LDNIFKDRPA
+1037 
-1047 RTRKTLEQRLTEL
+1047 
-1060 GNLGAFSDPNYNA
+1060 
-1073 LAAQKL
+1073 
-1079 FGRFASY
+1079 
-1086 APNLQLNE
+1086 
-1094 NLVANFLGAET
+1094 NFLSAET

-1202 VADYAEVADMISSGG
+1202 VADYTEVADMISSGG

-1258 PAYASALSQY
+1258 PAYASSLSQY

-1281 DGFDKTAA
+1281 EGFDKTAA

-1417 AQNYALTIGDRSYTL
+1417 AQNYALTIGNRSYTL
-1432 DWAAP
+1432 DWLAP

-1527 DTRQSTYTNKDA
+1527 DTRQSTYTDKDA

-1562 QADYIDAWGRKES
+1562 QVDYIDAWGRKES

-1644 TSLGQKRLELVED
+1644 TALGQKRLELVED

-1780 YGKWQSIGE
+1780 YSKWQSIGE
-1789 GEGSANDKATE
+1789 GDGSANDKATE

>member
-22 NAQVI
+22 NSQVI
-27 GKSSVNDRAAQ
+27 GKSSVNDRIAQ
-38 LYSKG
+38 LYAKG
-43 EQSQQLVKQQQVAER
+43 EQSQQLVNQQQVAER
-58 QRQAEQQRQRDA
+58 QRQAEQQQQRDA

-81 YVNGQLQIK
+81 YVNGRLQIK

-106 ETALENIESEKYIL
+106 EQVLKDSVIDDIVSIALKRAGAAYLNIGGQLAEGGNYTKTADEITGPLFAQSEAIKINEDEYYDPVTGFIL
-120 PASLIQGAD
+120 PTTESIIGSREELYEKAD
-129 QAATGITST
+129 KLAAEAQEQTEKAKEGKNAVEQFMIDAGIAGVGLAGDIALNTVAPGLGWVNMAARGYGSGSQQARLEGATGGQQF
-138 LDWLFGRPLQALGWE
+138 LYGLGAAGLE
-153 NNPISAL
+153 VL
-160 NEKLQSEKEQ
+160 TEKLSSIAKPLRAAFGKGLADGVVDRVISKLTGSAVGQDVLRFIASGASEGVEE
-170 NRQYFAQKMEGD
+170 MVGD
-182 TSSQALSDIGAQVV
+182 VLEPVLRRATYDEQALSDYSDPEFWSETI
-196 AALPDALLASL
+196 
-207 TAGGSVAAQATTKG
+207 
-221 LQAASAASK
+221 
-230 AATGNK
+230 
-236 IIDAASTAASA
+236 
-247 LNGMV
+247 
-252 RNPQTWLSFSRV
+252 R
-264 AGPSYDQA
+264 
-272 VYDGADNVKASAYA
+272 DG
-286 VINGLLNTIVEIGGG
+286 
-301 GIQELPS
+301 
-308 AVRQGGNALRQWV
+308 
-321 GTMIDEGKE
+321 
-330 EAVQGVIERL
+330 
-340 TQNVVYG
+340 
-347 KDNPIYSTT
+347 
-356 DENAVLN
+356 
-363 PVTSLKE
+363 
-370 AGMGALVGGIL
+370 LVGGVL
-381 GGGQI
+381 GLAAG
-386 AINNALS
+386 S
-393 GSSADSDAYSEFL
+393 GSLVRGAAPAASQTAQDASS
-406 KTAGLDTDVQQN
+406 TQTGLDTDVQQN

-425 GVQTGAVQADA
+425 SVQTGAVQADA

-445 VLLSGNVTDSVAERI
+445 VLLSGNVTNSVAERI
-460 ATDPQLRAEFEQRS
+460 VTDPQLRAEFEQRS
-474 GIKLEGSESQ
+474 GIKLEGSKSQ

-503 TAADDI
+503 TAAND
-509 VEADVD
+509 VAEADVD

-535 PMNETVG
+535 PMNEAAG

-627 GLDRAIITD
+627 GLDRAVITD

-735 QDDIDSRY
+735 KQELAERY
-743 GDISSAM
+743 KDKAPD
-750 RELERERDAALNII
+750 LTLN
-764 AEMHKAYTQETETP
+764 E
-778 DWITSLA
+778 
-785 NDLAG
+785 
-790 KISASQREP
+790 
-799 RQRTIYENILSDLV
+799 DLV
-813 KFTEGLVPKKQRS
+813 S
-826 SAPRR
+826 
-831 TAAERLADYFNNTSE
+831 
-846 YDRAWSQAIEA
+846 
-857 VREKYSGNETALEI
+857 
-871 LKPWFESQIGS
+871 
-882 GPVQNVAER
+882 
-891 AVVEAAA
+891 
-898 AEQISKKQL
+898 
-907 NVRAQYDI
+907 
-915 NALTNQITN
+915 
-924 SIVQSVGDRS
+924 
-934 LAEHIGKI
+934 
-942 RGYVQNYLLGMSI
+942 
-955 QETNIDAAEAAVR
+955 
-968 SGVTTALRDIGQ
+968 
-980 SISGIIRQ
+980 
-988 GADTKAELANI
+988 
-999 ISQTLTEKYGI
+999 
-1010 SGSGAAQF
+1010 
-1018 SGRVISE
+1018 
-1025 FNSRVA
+1025 
-1031 DASKKA
+1031 
-1037 LDNIFKDRPA
+1037 
-1047 RTRKTLEQRLTEL
+1047 
-1060 GNLGAFSDPNYNA
+1060 
-1073 LAAQKL
+1073 
-1079 FGRFASY
+1079 
-1086 APNLQLNE
+1086 
-1094 NLVANFLGAET
+1094 NFLSAET
-1105 DAERASALDAI
+1105 DAERAAALDAI

-1178 PSQRTKAVNSR
+1178 PSQRTKSVNSR

-1281 DGFDKTAA
+1281 EGFDKTAA

-1350 GLAKGIYDAIFNVRN
+1350 GLAKGIYDAVFNVRN

-1417 AQNYALTIGDRSYTL
+1417 AQNYALTIGNRSYTL
-1432 DWAAP
+1432 DWLAP

-1527 DTRQSTYTNKDA
+1527 DTRQSTYTDKDA

-1553 NKLPGVEYQ
+1553 NKLPGIEYQ
-1562 QADYIDAWGRKES
+1562 QVDYIDAWGREES
-1575 TGSLAERA
+1575 TGSLAGRA

-1635 DPEVYEQYA
+1635 DPETYEQYA
-1644 TSLGQKRLELVED
+1644 TALGQKRLELVED